1 MASKRQEF
9 YMSVKAI
16 LDKTQAKK
24 DAAELQELLSQT
36 KIDFDTP
43 EFESKVRAVVQ
54 KMSKETMSV
63 IGQGFNEALRLLGTE
78 QINIDSLIQMP
89 NADMWTEMGKMA
101 GRFYGEGLQEA
112 VKKALEGI
120 DLSALNGQKKTHGWI
135 KNLGEIDQA
144 LSRLKDKKGNISQT
158 KAKKIQEGFSPK
170 PRKQEEALYT
180 QIEKLQKSYSD
191 KDEWEVRYANLV
203 EYIKLYESYQEKF
216 KNVPKELASIGKFTY
231 KQVKSIE
238 PQLQTSLQNIFNVA
252 AGKQPIGLTE
262 GGTVD
267 VNVIPRVIETLDMYD
282 ILGGKDK
289 IKVPVEVKVENEPKK
304 SRMTPNALRGV
315 QSPEETAGNRLSSR
329 EYLGGTYWVP
339 NAFKDIAKNYGDGGN
354 VLKAALKPLN
364 ELIVSVDGLEFK
376 DLDKN
381 QLLSYL
387 FPGFDKYEQGGQQGD
402 APQKFFNE
410 MARQAG
416 FDSFVIKEVNEGG
429 NELVDTIAVLQER
442 ITHYTEA
449 IPEYY
454 DVEKLTPDQE
464 RVVLSQQK
472 GSAERWYGET
482 INRLHQERDVAY
494 ANRDDIKEEK
504 KVKIIDSVIPM
515 LEQMKAKAMVAFD
528 QAIQPL
534 GGYLEEEVKRGL
546 PEVIKDVDG
555 GRKVALIQEDTLKS
569 YLSEY
574 SELSSKKTRTK
585 AENARINDINNAIT
599 SVVSENDID
608 NVYDYLDAL
617 SEGAKTIDEV
627 FDFLA
632 PKISFKPNNFVN
644 SVIEPNISGTEQ
656 PSNDNNV
663 NKTIQSYEELCD
675 VVKRYNELVL
685 KNKTEGQ
692 TFTDTDREELDGLT
706 NRIQATRDLTAS
718 DDIIN
723 EINAFDQTLSAL
735 GTTTPEKLAHYLGIE
750 IPESAR
756 KAQDSIEAVND
767 NVNELDKQQS
777 NGSQSTSGAE
787 PQTSTSDT
795 TTAGKV
801 AIDETALKSILDSIT
816 YKVQIVGD
824 NESSEQGT
832 TVISEES
839 LKTILS
845 SVTFNVQGSSEASTE
860 EANKVAIDETSLE
873 NVLNKVF
880 GNILTSHDASTK
892 GDNAGA
898 PQAQSTEKVDESSPQ
913 APWARESTLSGE
925 IKSTLEDIRKNTI
938 LDENNKP
945 ETSLGEDTVTR
956 LTDAISQINITSDL
970 TTEGLATQDTV
981 SEISGLVKSIND
993 KIVQGT
999 KVIEKGKSTSVGDSK
1014 NTQKHNSTINH
1025 GQAEGTSGSA
1035 QKMFDYYY
1043 WLEEQMEKFKN
1054 NTKYYNALK
1063 SVRDRITPKIV
1074 KFNDELEISG
1084 KESPVWK
1091 KSLDQKHDLHMAQIQ
1106 GGEEYSE
1113 SLSTE
1118 KKALELLKEEYRLK
1132 SEIFNLEQQG
1142 AVKEDLDPLYEKLGI
1157 YQSIRNIIEDDMD
1170 DEALTRYAVQAAAVQ
1185 GKGEDKLTVANIKS
1199 NIKARAEEVK
1209 QAAQS
1214 VKEEEQQEATALKEL
1229 KKLYSELGVL
1239 QAKKQASDKGSA
1251 VATELRAQISA
1262 KKSEIAAKQVDHNV
1276 NQQLLEDER
1285 QLSYEKEKSSIAMQN
1300 AASKD
1305 ATATKEEAT
1314 ALKELKKLYETLG
1327 KQKAIMDAATPGAQY
1342 DKAKS
1347 DYDKTVADIQ
1357 NIPKASNFEAEDEID
1372 IYNKAYEEQKRVL
1385 ENEKKIQDEK
1395 QKTNDTLK
1403 QTKEALEEIKKLY
1416 AELGKWQAIL
1426 DASYDDSYVAQD
1438 AQLNIDRL
1446 KEEIAAKKEKV
1457 DISEEELQQIYQIAK
1472 AEKQRAIAS
1481 QQSKQGDKSAL
1492 KQQIKQSRE
1501 NARFNRASSVWNA
1514 GVSTMESLWKID
1526 DDSIDISQINVVRQ
1540 LNDAL
1545 NALKVTR
1552 DKVAQQ
1558 GSTINPND
1566 EALLKA
1572 QTQDVAR
1579 LSAQVKELIQ
1589 NYEQLSGEN
1598 SIEIGKLGTGDLRD
1612 QLIAAVQ
1619 EFTHGKAVIG
1629 DFDATT
1635 GRLEYTVK
1643 TGAHEFTKYTAAV
1656 RDADGSLRAMQ
1667 GTTNRTETF
1676 FEASARKMKEIS
1688 SYVTGMGL
1696 ISRGMQ
1702 EIRRGIT
1709 YVREIDSA
1717 LTELKKVTDETEESY
1732 DRFLQTASKTAAK
1745 VGSTVR
1751 DVVSS
1756 TADFARLGYSM
1767 QEAATMAE
1775 NAQLLMN
1782 VSEFD
1787 DISKATDT
1795 LISAMQAFNY
1805 SADETLHVV
1814 DIFNTIGNNYAIST
1828 ADLADS
1834 LTRSSAA
1841 LVAAGNSLEQASALT
1856 VAGNTILQDPE
1867 SVGNA
1872 LKVVSMRI
1880 RGVSSDLE
1888 KAGEETD
1895 GMITNTA
1902 KLQAK
1907 IQGLTGVNILQDN
1920 GAFKDTYTILYELGK
1935 AYENLDDLS
1944 RASLLELIAGKTRGS
1959 AVAAILQ
1966 NYELLEE
1973 AYNDALDA
1981 EGSAWKENQKYLDS
1995 IQGKID
2001 QFTNAVQT
2009 MWNNTLDDS
2018 WIKGF
2023 VSFGTII
2030 IQTIDK
2036 IGLLTTALIALGAVS
2051 MIKNKTGPIVF
2062 LQDLTKFAT
2071 DANTKIANFPKTIN
2085 TLVQGTQRLTSATL
2099 EQAVAN
2105 GSLTT
2110 SEAIRQATMSGLVLS
2125 QVSLTAEEAKALLAT
2140 TALNEVEQQ
2149 NIITKLGLSS
2159 SSQKVTLAMLQQA
2172 VATGKLTAS
2181 EATQMALATG
2191 LVAKETALTAARA
2204 TKILTTNGVAAS
2216 EAQAIVSAL
2225 GLGKA
2230 TQTLTLA
2237 TIQQAIA
2244 NGTLTASQGAAA
2256 MSLLVTQGAA
2266 TGLIGVL
2273 GTLKALLASI
2283 WPLLVIGG
2291 AIFAIVKIVDAVV
2304 TTTEELEEELS
2315 GLKSEL
2321 SDIQSEL
2328 DSVNNELKTTQERM
2342 DELFSK
2348 GTLSFTEEEELK
2360 QLKKTNDELQREIDL
2375 QKILQNS
2382 KQKEVNK
2389 KFKETMEAQ
2398 LEEGYVKDNSDG
2410 LVGTYTKKA
2419 SWIDKLFGSDVV
2431 DNKTALK
2438 TNIDKYQ
2445 EYVKLNK
2452 RLKESAIEAQVV
2464 LDDDNSSWLDK
2475 QAAKMQIAAYEDN
2488 DKALG
2493 KLEQS
2498 ITEQLQKYKDEIED
2512 IEYGD
2517 DVDVNNYLD
2526 YVNNMLDRWAVVG
2539 QQATDAKANAVNRI
2553 FNKEQFAE
2561 ISDEIDKLVEKL
2573 KKDPG
2578 NTAYE
2583 QKIRDIISSNK
2594 ELQNNLEES
2603 GVSID
2608 DAVKSFAK
2616 FSSDFDSNSIDG
2628 ITEQYQNAIDVLRRI
2643 TIDRLEIE
2651 KELKQYAHGGT
2662 VDLLNRPLV
2671 DASELSKV
2679 GWENAGEGTATVFS
2693 STYSNE
2699 NGTIAVNFTPILPD
2713 GSRVL
2718 GPDELQRYAED
2729 VISGV
2734 RRDDLNLQIGATF
2747 EGEDAIDQAVNAAE
2761 KIHNLQDMY
2770 YLPIEVE
2777 LDDGTTEEIK
2787 WDDLFEWDE
2796 ASKQWKA
2803 QSTQFAKILKD
2814 TDETLR
2820 QEFITLAENIKNNKI
2835 SIEDAVNSLE
2845 LSGLIR
2851 ITKLTE
2857 NTLSTLNTDMFADVK
2872 DDISGLIDTFSE
2884 LGSAL
2889 ESTASAMD
2897 LLHSAQQQMNN
2908 SGRISVKTALELIES
2923 TDNWEKILTVTGN
2936 TITLNSDAEQVLIGT
2951 KLQLIEK
2958 NIDLALSQAQLQL
2971 AQIEGTEATLENA
2984 EADLITV
2991 EAQKTYDNA
3000 MLQSSAVS
3008 AGLGAA
3014 VGVLVQKLNAL
3025 RNLDFDNSALN
3036 TSLFDAFNSAYDS
3049 VITLSTSTVDAAV
3062 TADDL
3067 RQKISD
3073 LQAQKNLISQ
3083 VNTSGNFKDYYD
3095 FDETPGDKYTDKSN
3109 TKSDS
3114 ALEKLKKEYEN
3125 KISLLENQKTYIENE
3140 ISRLEAED
3148 KQVSRNLY
3156 EEQIKLEQ
3164 QKLAL
3169 YQKEREELL
3178 AQMSTVAKNSDKWY
3192 EYADAIWE
3200 VEHSI
3205 QETTISVVE
3214 LQKKIAQLYIDVFNK
3229 IDEAYSKEQSLH
3241 DKRIEA
3247 LEDEI
3252 ELLKLRNEY
3261 ATISPETY
3269 NQLSAE
3275 EDAKIQSNQNEITRL
3290 KALLQKGID
3299 ENGEAL
3305 TEEDIYDMLE
3315 TIYEKEADIRQSEI
3329 KKEQYKQDKKQAHLD
3344 RFNNTSEAY
3353 DNLANVYQG
3362 NYDNAEYYKKY
3373 ADLYGI
3379 SIPKEILD
3387 YQTNQLEQQVQVTLN
3402 KKAELERQLA
3412 EAIASGDIQVGDS
3425 QWLEMV
3431 NAIND
3436 CTSAANEFQYQIAEV
3451 AQEINALSVEK
3462 FNDIKDAFSNVNDV
3476 FSDRQSYIEEYM
3488 NYLEALGIT
3497 VPAEMYEELIANE
3510 EQRQASN
3517 MASLESL
3524 RSQLAEME
3532 ANGYTAEDDEWVQA
3546 QADIRALEKE
3556 VLASET
3562 AMAQWNKTIQEM
3574 SFEKFDEFLKR
3585 IQDVCD
3591 ELENVY
3597 GLIFDE
3603 DVALEDGSWTEE
3615 GIMSLGLMTQKMA
3628 IAKEQA
3634 AEYAKEIEKLEEEYQ
3649 KGTMSEQDYYNRL
3662 MELKDGQWES
3672 INAYKDAKDAIIDI
3686 NEARIDM
3693 IEQGIQK
3700 EIDAYT
3706 KLIDLKKKELDAE
3719 RNLYNFR
3726 KDIKSQTKDIAT
3738 LERKIAAMSGSTD
3751 AATIAQ
3757 RSKLEAQLREA
3768 RESLNDTY
3776 YDHAMD
3782 SQSNAYDDELDS
3794 YTKSKEDYVK
3804 QLREALKDV
3813 EKIVAD
3819 SMAQVLVNAD
3829 SVLTGLNNVSS
3840 EYGVTLSDYLMLPW
3854 QNAALQATAY
3864 KESGILDLADFTDQT
3879 GIYSG
3884 IITEQINNLF
3894 GNGSLAA
3901 GLFQTSVEGVVESVR
3916 VTVNE
3921 ATSPLTSDLQL
3932 PWQTVKE
3939 YAQNTFAPEIMYA
3952 LQSVADDASGKKEQ
3966 LTNDLIIAFQEG
3978 VNNAEEFNQVVID
3991 ALNDVINK
3999 SDDFADVVPS
4009 NVTAP
4014 SDDPWS
4020 LWSSNVQN
4028 LIQKIIDKANDAVT
4042 AINSMNNAAN
4052 NAQSAANVINN
4063 TSGRGN
4069 SGSSGKTTTSQSKS
4083 TQKSDTNKKEEAK
4096 KKTKYY
4102 KYLKVNGDYYYECG
4116 SDASGK
4122 NYSGHYLKRSTK
4134 IPYTAKLMAS
4144 ANEVLYYKAGSKM
4157 LAFSAFKHPVV
4168 YAKSGYVEEYAKGTL
4183 GTKQD
4188 QWAITD
4194 EPQYGDELVLI
4205 PNKNGNLSYMRKG
4218 TSVVPADITKRIFD
4232 LAQTPTNE
4240 LGNNLVKVS
4249 IPDISTNNNIEL
4261 TFDTLLKVENA
4272 TKETI
4277 PELKKL
4283 VQEQLDIFARKLN
4296 YGIKRVGQ

>member
-63 IGQGFNEALRLLGTE
+63 IGQSFNEALKLLGKE

-112 VKKALEGI
+112 VKKALEGT

-262 GGTVD
+262 GGAVD

-315 QSPEETAGNRLSSR
+315 QPPEETVGNRLSSR

-402 APQKFFNE
+402 ASQKFFNE

-718 DDIIN
+718 DDIVN

-767 NVNELDKQQS
+767 SVNELDKQQS

-795 TTAGKV
+795 TTVGKV
-801 AIDETALKSILDSIT
+801 AIDETALKGILDSIT
-816 YKVQIVGD
+816 YKVQVVSD

-832 TVISEES
+832 TTISEES

-845 SVTFNVQGSSEASTE
+845 SVTFNVQGSSEVSTE

-913 APWARESTLSGE
+913 APWARENTLSGE
-925 IKSTLEDIRKNTI
+925 IKSTLEDIRKNTT

-999 KVIEKGKSTSVGDSK
+999 KVVEKGKSISVGDSK
-1014 NTQKHNSTINH
+1014 NTQKHNNTINH

-1113 SLSTE
+1113 SLSIE

-1229 KKLYSELGVL
+1229 KKLY
-1239 QAKKQASDKGSA
+1239 
-1251 VATELRAQISA
+1251 
-1262 KKSEIAAKQVDHNV
+1262 
-1276 NQQLLEDER
+1276 
-1285 QLSYEKEKSSIAMQN
+1285 
-1300 AASKD
+1300 
-1305 ATATKEEAT
+1305 
-1314 ALKELKKLYETLG
+1314 ETLG

-1426 DASYDDSYVAQD
+1426 DTSYDDSYVVQD

-1457 DISEEELQQIYQIAK
+1457 DISEKELQQIYEIAK

-1481 QQSKQGDKSAL
+1481 QRSKQGDKSTL

-1545 NALKVTR
+1545 NALKATR

-1598 SIEIGKLGTGDLRD
+1598 SIEIGKLGIGDLRD

-1667 GTTNRTETF
+1667 GTTKRTETF

-1688 SYVTGMGL
+1688 SYITGMGL

-1702 EIRRGIT
+1702 EIRQGIT

-1745 VGSTVR
+1745 VGSTVK

-1756 TADFARLGYSM
+1756 TADWARLGYSM
-1767 QEAATMAE
+1767 EDAANLAE
-1775 NAQLLMN
+1775 STSVLMN
-1782 VSEFD
+1782 VSEFTSID
-1787 DISKATDT
+1787 NATSA
-1795 LISAMQAFNY
+1795 LISTMQAFGY
-1805 SADETLHVV
+1805 AAKDSMHVV
-1814 DIFNTIGNNYAIST
+1814 DVMNEIGNNYAVSSDGIAT
-1828 ADLADS
+1828 ALQDS
-1834 LTRSSAA
+1834 ASSLMAANNSYQEAVA
-1841 LVAAGNSLEQASALT
+1841 LVAAANKVVQDPNSVGSALR
-1856 VAGNTILQDPE
+1856 TISLRLRGTSVDELE
-1867 SVGNA
+1867 S
-1872 LKVVSMRI
+1872 
-1880 RGVSSDLE
+1880 
-1888 KAGEETD
+1888 AGEDT
-1895 GMITNTA
+1895 
-1902 KLQAK
+1902 
-1907 IQGLTGVNILQDN
+1907 TGVVTSKSKLRSKIKTLSGVDILTDT
-1920 GAFKDTYTILYELGK
+1920 GAYKSTYEI
-1935 AYENLDDLS
+1935 
-1944 RASLLELIAGKTRGS
+1944 LLEISKVWDHMSDIDQAALLEIIAGKFYQY
-1959 AVAAILQ
+1959 VWKH
-1966 NYELLEE
+1966 
-1973 AYNDALDA
+1973 AYRTHLNPV
-1981 EGSAWKENQKYLDS
+1981 
-1995 IQGKID
+1995 
-2001 QFTNAVQT
+2001 T
-2009 MWNNTLDDS
+2009 
-2018 WIKGF
+2018 
-2023 VSFGTII
+2023 
-2030 IQTIDK
+2030 
-2036 IGLLTTALIALGAVS
+2036 
-2051 MIKNKTGPIVF
+2051 P
-2062 LQDLTKFAT
+2062 
-2071 DANTKIANFPKTIN
+2071 
-2085 TLVQGTQRLTSATL
+2085 
-2099 EQAVAN
+2099 
-2105 GSLTT
+2105 
-2110 SEAIRQATMSGLVLS
+2110 
-2125 QVSLTAEEAKALLAT
+2125 KALL
-2140 TALNEVEQQ
+2140 
-2149 NIITKLGLSS
+2149 
-2159 SSQKVTLAMLQQA
+2159 LQ
-2172 VATGKLTAS
+2172 
-2181 EATQMALATG
+2181 
-2191 LVAKETALTAARA
+2191 
-2204 TKILTTNGVAAS
+2204 
-2216 EAQAIVSAL
+2216 
-2225 GLGKA
+2225 
-2230 TQTLTLA
+2230 
-2237 TIQQAIA
+2237 
-2244 NGTLTASQGAAA
+2244 
-2256 MSLLVTQGAA
+2256 
-2266 TGLIGVL
+2266 
-2273 GTLKALLASI
+2273 
-2283 WPLLVIGG
+2283 
-2291 AIFAIVKIVDAVV
+2291 
-2304 TTTEELEEELS
+2304 
-2315 GLKSEL
+2315 
-2321 SDIQSEL
+2321 
-2328 DSVNNELKTTQERM
+2328 
-2342 DELFSK
+2342 
-2348 GTLSFTEEEELK
+2348 
-2360 QLKKTNDELQREIDL
+2360 
-2375 QKILQNS
+2375 
-2382 KQKEVNK
+2382 
-2389 KFKETMEAQ
+2389 
-2398 LEEGYVKDNSDG
+2398 
-2410 LVGTYTKKA
+2410 
-2419 SWIDKLFGSDVV
+2419 
-2431 DNKTALK
+2431 
-2438 TNIDKYQ
+2438 
-2445 EYVKLNK
+2445 
-2452 RLKESAIEAQVV
+2452 
-2464 LDDDNSSWLDK
+2464 
-2475 QAAKMQIAAYEDN
+2475 
-2488 DKALG
+2488 
-2493 KLEQS
+2493 
-2498 ITEQLQKYKDEIED
+2498 
-2512 IEYGD
+2512 
-2517 DVDVNNYLD
+2517 
-2526 YVNNMLDRWAVVG
+2526 
-2539 QQATDAKANAVNRI
+2539 
-2553 FNKEQFAE
+2553 
-2561 ISDEIDKLVEKL
+2561 
-2573 KKDPG
+2573 
-2578 NTAYE
+2578 
-2583 QKIRDIISSNK
+2583 
-2594 ELQNNLEES
+2594 
-2603 GVSID
+2603 
-2608 DAVKSFAK
+2608 
-2616 FSSDFDSNSIDG
+2616 
-2628 ITEQYQNAIDVLRRI
+2628 
-2643 TIDRLEIE
+2643 
-2651 KELKQYAHGGT
+2651 
-2662 VDLLNRPLV
+2662 
-2671 DASELSKV
+2671 
-2679 GWENAGEGTATVFS
+2679 
-2693 STYSNE
+2693 
-2699 NGTIAVNFTPILPD
+2699 
-2713 GSRVL
+2713 
-2718 GPDELQRYAED
+2718 
-2729 VISGV
+2729 
-2734 RRDDLNLQIGATF
+2734 
-2747 EGEDAIDQAVNAAE
+2747 
-2761 KIHNLQDMY
+2761 
-2770 YLPIEVE
+2770 
-2777 LDDGTTEEIK
+2777 
-2787 WDDLFEWDE
+2787 
-2796 ASKQWKA
+2796 
-2803 QSTQFAKILKD
+2803 
-2814 TDETLR
+2814 
-2820 QEFITLAENIKNNKI
+2820 
-2835 SIEDAVNSLE
+2835 
-2845 LSGLIR
+2845 
-2851 ITKLTE
+2851 
-2857 NTLSTLNTDMFADVK
+2857 
-2872 DDISGLIDTFSE
+2872 
-2884 LGSAL
+2884 
-2889 ESTASAMD
+2889 
-2897 LLHSAQQQMNN
+2897 
-2908 SGRISVKTALELIES
+2908 
-2923 TDNWEKILTVTGN
+2923 
-2936 TITLNSDAEQVLIGT
+2936 
-2951 KLQLIEK
+2951 
-2958 NIDLALSQAQLQL
+2958 
-2971 AQIEGTEATLENA
+2971 
-2984 EADLITV
+2984 
-2991 EAQKTYDNA
+2991 
-3000 MLQSSAVS
+3000 
-3008 AGLGAA
+3008 
-3014 VGVLVQKLNAL
+3014 
-3025 RNLDFDNSALN
+3025 
-3036 TSLFDAFNSAYDS
+3036 
-3049 VITLSTSTVDAAV
+3049 
-3062 TADDL
+3062 
-3067 RQKISD
+3067 
-3073 LQAQKNLISQ
+3073 
-3083 VNTSGNFKDYYD
+3083 
-3095 FDETPGDKYTDKSN
+3095 
-3109 TKSDS
+3109 
-3114 ALEKLKKEYEN
+3114 
-3125 KISLLENQKTYIENE
+3125 
-3140 ISRLEAED
+3140 
-3148 KQVSRNLY
+3148 
-3156 EEQIKLEQ
+3156 
-3164 QKLAL
+3164 
-3169 YQKEREELL
+3169 
-3178 AQMSTVAKNSDKWY
+3178 
-3192 EYADAIWE
+3192 
-3200 VEHSI
+3200 
-3205 QETTISVVE
+3205 
-3214 LQKKIAQLYIDVFNK
+3214 
-3229 IDEAYSKEQSLH
+3229 
-3241 DKRIEA
+3241 
-3247 LEDEI
+3247 
-3252 ELLKLRNEY
+3252 
-3261 ATISPETY
+3261 
-3269 NQLSAE
+3269 
-3275 EDAKIQSNQNEITRL
+3275 
-3290 KALLQKGID
+3290 
-3299 ENGEAL
+3299 
-3305 TEEDIYDMLE
+3305 
-3315 TIYEKEADIRQSEI
+3315 
-3329 KKEQYKQDKKQAHLD
+3329 
-3344 RFNNTSEAY
+3344 
-3353 DNLANVYQG
+3353 
-3362 NYDNAEYYKKY
+3362 
-3373 ADLYGI
+3373 
-3379 SIPKEILD
+3379 
-3387 YQTNQLEQQVQVTLN
+3387 
-3402 KKAELERQLA
+3402 
-3412 EAIASGDIQVGDS
+3412 
-3425 QWLEMV
+3425 
-3431 NAIND
+3431 
-3436 CTSAANEFQYQIAEV
+3436 
-3451 AQEINALSVEK
+3451 
-3462 FNDIKDAFSNVNDV
+3462 
-3476 FSDRQSYIEEYM
+3476 
-3488 NYLEALGIT
+3488 
-3497 VPAEMYEELIANE
+3497 
-3510 EQRQASN
+3510 
-3517 MASLESL
+3517 
-3524 RSQLAEME
+3524 
-3532 ANGYTAEDDEWVQA
+3532 
-3546 QADIRALEKE
+3546 
-3556 VLASET
+3556 
-3562 AMAQWNKTIQEM
+3562 
-3574 SFEKFDEFLKR
+3574 
-3585 IQDVCD
+3585 
-3591 ELENVY
+3591 
-3597 GLIFDE
+3597 
-3603 DVALEDGSWTEE
+3603 
-3615 GIMSLGLMTQKMA
+3615 
-3628 IAKEQA
+3628 
-3634 AEYAKEIEKLEEEYQ
+3634 
-3649 KGTMSEQDYYNRL
+3649 
-3662 MELKDGQWES
+3662 
-3672 INAYKDAKDAIIDI
+3672 
-3686 NEARIDM
+3686 
-3693 IEQGIQK
+3693 
-3700 EIDAYT
+3700 
-3706 KLIDLKKKELDAE
+3706 
-3719 RNLYNFR
+3719 
-3726 KDIKSQTKDIAT
+3726 
-3738 LERKIAAMSGSTD
+3738 
-3751 AATIAQ
+3751 
-3757 RSKLEAQLREA
+3757 
-3768 RESLNDTY
+3768 
-3776 YDHAMD
+3776 
-3782 SQSNAYDDELDS
+3782 
-3794 YTKSKEDYVK
+3794 
-3804 QLREALKDV
+3804 
-3813 EKIVAD
+3813 
-3819 SMAQVLVNAD
+3819 
-3829 SVLTGLNNVSS
+3829 
-3840 EYGVTLSDYLMLPW
+3840 
-3854 QNAALQATAY
+3854 
-3864 KESGILDLADFTDQT
+3864 
-3879 GIYSG
+3879 
-3884 IITEQINNLF
+3884 
-3894 GNGSLAA
+3894 
-3901 GLFQTSVEGVVESVR
+3901 
-3916 VTVNE
+3916 
-3921 ATSPLTSDLQL
+3921 
-3932 PWQTVKE
+3932 
-3939 YAQNTFAPEIMYA
+3939 
-3952 LQSVADDASGKKEQ
+3952 
-3966 LTNDLIIAFQEG
+3966 
-3978 VNNAEEFNQVVID
+3978 
-3991 ALNDVINK
+3991 
-3999 SDDFADVVPS
+3999 
-4009 NVTAP
+4009 
-4014 SDDPWS
+4014 
-4020 LWSSNVQN
+4020 
-4028 LIQKIIDKANDAVT
+4028 
-4042 AINSMNNAAN
+4042 
-4052 NAQSAANVINN
+4052 
-4063 TSGRGN
+4063 
-4069 SGSSGKTTTSQSKS
+4069 
-4083 TQKSDTNKKEEAK
+4083 
-4096 KKTKYY
+4096 
-4102 KYLKVNGDYYYECG
+4102 CG
-4116 SDASGK
+4116 
-4122 NYSGHYLKRSTK
+4122 
-4134 IPYTAKLMAS
+4134 
-4144 ANEVLYYKAGSKM
+4144 
-4157 LAFSAFKHPVV
+4157 
-4168 YAKSGYVEEYAKGTL
+4168 
-4183 GTKQD
+4183 
-4188 QWAITD
+4188 
-4194 EPQYGDELVLI
+4194 
-4205 PNKNGNLSYMRKG
+4205 
-4218 TSVVPADITKRIFD
+4218 
-4232 LAQTPTNE
+4232 
-4240 LGNNLVKVS
+4240 
-4249 IPDISTNNNIEL
+4249 
-4261 TFDTLLKVENA
+4261 
-4272 TKETI
+4272 
-4277 PELKKL
+4277 
-4283 VQEQLDIFARKLN
+4283 
-4296 YGIKRVGQ
+4296 

>member
-63 IGQGFNEALRLLGTE
+63 IGQSFNEALKLLGKE

-767 NVNELDKQQS
+767 SVNELDKQQS

-801 AIDETALKSILDSIT
+801 AIDETTLKSILDSIT
-816 YKVQIVGD
+816 YKVQIVSD

-832 TVISEES
+832 TAISEES

-880 GNILTSHDASTK
+880 GSILTSHDASTK

-898 PQAQSTEKVDESSPQ
+898 PQAQATEKVDESSPQ

-925 IKSTLEDIRKNTI
+925 IKSTLEDIRKNIT

-945 ETSLGEDTVTR
+945 ETSLGEDAVTR

-1074 KFNDELEISG
+1074 KFNDELEVSG

-1403 QTKEALEEIKKLY
+1403 QTKQALEEIKKLY

-1426 DASYDDSYVAQD
+1426 DTSYDDSYVAQD

-1501 NARFNRASSVWNA
+1501 NARFNRANSVWNT
-1514 GVSTMESLWKID
+1514 GVSTMESLWEID
-1526 DDSIDISQINVVRQ
+1526 DDSIDISQIPAVRQ

-1545 NALKVTR
+1545 NAHKAIK
-1552 DKVAQQ
+1552 DKIAQQ
-1558 GSTINPND
+1558 GSIIDPND

-1579 LSAQVKELIQ
+1579 LTVQVKELIQ
-1589 NYEQLSGEN
+1589 NYKQLSGKN
-1598 SIEIGKLGTGDLRD
+1598 ATEISKLGAGDLKE
-1612 QLIAAVQ
+1612 QLIAAAK
-1619 EFTHGKAVIG
+1619 EFTHGKGIIGEFNAETETLAVKVQ
-1629 DFDATT
+1629 
-1635 GRLEYTVK
+1635 R
-1643 TGAHEFTKYTAAV
+1643 GAHEFTNYTIAV
-1656 RDADGSLRAMQ
+1656 RDADQRIMALE
-1667 GTTNRTETF
+1667 GTTKRTETF

-1702 EIRRGIT
+1702 EIRQGIT

-1745 VGSTVR
+1745 VGSTVK

-1756 TADFARLGYSM
+1756 TADWARLGYSM
-1767 QEAATMAE
+1767 EDAANLAE
-1775 NAQLLMN
+1775 STSVLMN
-1782 VSEFD
+1782 VSEFTSID
-1787 DISKATDT
+1787 NATSA
-1795 LISAMQAFNY
+1795 LISTMQAFGY
-1805 SADETLHVV
+1805 AAKDSMHVV
-1814 DIFNTIGNNYAIST
+1814 DVMNEIGNNYAVSSDGIAT
-1828 ADLADS
+1828 ALQDS
-1834 LTRSSAA
+1834 ASSLMAANNSYQEAVA
-1841 LVAAGNSLEQASALT
+1841 LVAAANKVVQDPNSVGSALR
-1856 VAGNTILQDPE
+1856 TISLRLRGTSVDELE
-1867 SVGNA
+1867 S
-1872 LKVVSMRI
+1872 
-1880 RGVSSDLE
+1880 
-1888 KAGEETD
+1888 AGEDT
-1895 GMITNTA
+1895 
-1902 KLQAK
+1902 
-1907 IQGLTGVNILQDN
+1907 TGVVTSKSKLRSKIKTLSGVDILTDT
-1920 GAFKDTYTILYELGK
+1920 GAYKSTYEI
-1935 AYENLDDLS
+1935 
-1944 RASLLELIAGKTRGS
+1944 LLEISKVWDHMSDIDQAALLEIIAGKFYQY
-1959 AVAAILQ
+1959 VWKH
-1966 NYELLEE
+1966 
-1973 AYNDALDA
+1973 AYRTHLNPV
-1981 EGSAWKENQKYLDS
+1981 
-1995 IQGKID
+1995 
-2001 QFTNAVQT
+2001 T
-2009 MWNNTLDDS
+2009 
-2018 WIKGF
+2018 
-2023 VSFGTII
+2023 
-2030 IQTIDK
+2030 
-2036 IGLLTTALIALGAVS
+2036 
-2051 MIKNKTGPIVF
+2051 P
-2062 LQDLTKFAT
+2062 
-2071 DANTKIANFPKTIN
+2071 
-2085 TLVQGTQRLTSATL
+2085 
-2099 EQAVAN
+2099 
-2105 GSLTT
+2105 
-2110 SEAIRQATMSGLVLS
+2110 
-2125 QVSLTAEEAKALLAT
+2125 KALL
-2140 TALNEVEQQ
+2140 
-2149 NIITKLGLSS
+2149 
-2159 SSQKVTLAMLQQA
+2159 LQ
-2172 VATGKLTAS
+2172 
-2181 EATQMALATG
+2181 
-2191 LVAKETALTAARA
+2191 
-2204 TKILTTNGVAAS
+2204 
-2216 EAQAIVSAL
+2216 
-2225 GLGKA
+2225 
-2230 TQTLTLA
+2230 
-2237 TIQQAIA
+2237 
-2244 NGTLTASQGAAA
+2244 
-2256 MSLLVTQGAA
+2256 
-2266 TGLIGVL
+2266 
-2273 GTLKALLASI
+2273 
-2283 WPLLVIGG
+2283 
-2291 AIFAIVKIVDAVV
+2291 
-2304 TTTEELEEELS
+2304 
-2315 GLKSEL
+2315 
-2321 SDIQSEL
+2321 
-2328 DSVNNELKTTQERM
+2328 
-2342 DELFSK
+2342 
-2348 GTLSFTEEEELK
+2348 
-2360 QLKKTNDELQREIDL
+2360 
-2375 QKILQNS
+2375 
-2382 KQKEVNK
+2382 
-2389 KFKETMEAQ
+2389 
-2398 LEEGYVKDNSDG
+2398 
-2410 LVGTYTKKA
+2410 
-2419 SWIDKLFGSDVV
+2419 
-2431 DNKTALK
+2431 
-2438 TNIDKYQ
+2438 
-2445 EYVKLNK
+2445 
-2452 RLKESAIEAQVV
+2452 
-2464 LDDDNSSWLDK
+2464 
-2475 QAAKMQIAAYEDN
+2475 
-2488 DKALG
+2488 
-2493 KLEQS
+2493 
-2498 ITEQLQKYKDEIED
+2498 
-2512 IEYGD
+2512 
-2517 DVDVNNYLD
+2517 
-2526 YVNNMLDRWAVVG
+2526 
-2539 QQATDAKANAVNRI
+2539 
-2553 FNKEQFAE
+2553 
-2561 ISDEIDKLVEKL
+2561 
-2573 KKDPG
+2573 
-2578 NTAYE
+2578 
-2583 QKIRDIISSNK
+2583 
-2594 ELQNNLEES
+2594 
-2603 GVSID
+2603 
-2608 DAVKSFAK
+2608 
-2616 FSSDFDSNSIDG
+2616 
-2628 ITEQYQNAIDVLRRI
+2628 
-2643 TIDRLEIE
+2643 
-2651 KELKQYAHGGT
+2651 
-2662 VDLLNRPLV
+2662 
-2671 DASELSKV
+2671 
-2679 GWENAGEGTATVFS
+2679 
-2693 STYSNE
+2693 
-2699 NGTIAVNFTPILPD
+2699 
-2713 GSRVL
+2713 
-2718 GPDELQRYAED
+2718 
-2729 VISGV
+2729 
-2734 RRDDLNLQIGATF
+2734 
-2747 EGEDAIDQAVNAAE
+2747 
-2761 KIHNLQDMY
+2761 
-2770 YLPIEVE
+2770 
-2777 LDDGTTEEIK
+2777 
-2787 WDDLFEWDE
+2787 
-2796 ASKQWKA
+2796 
-2803 QSTQFAKILKD
+2803 
-2814 TDETLR
+2814 
-2820 QEFITLAENIKNNKI
+2820 
-2835 SIEDAVNSLE
+2835 
-2845 LSGLIR
+2845 
-2851 ITKLTE
+2851 
-2857 NTLSTLNTDMFADVK
+2857 
-2872 DDISGLIDTFSE
+2872 
-2884 LGSAL
+2884 
-2889 ESTASAMD
+2889 
-2897 LLHSAQQQMNN
+2897 
-2908 SGRISVKTALELIES
+2908 
-2923 TDNWEKILTVTGN
+2923 
-2936 TITLNSDAEQVLIGT
+2936 
-2951 KLQLIEK
+2951 
-2958 NIDLALSQAQLQL
+2958 
-2971 AQIEGTEATLENA
+2971 
-2984 EADLITV
+2984 
-2991 EAQKTYDNA
+2991 
-3000 MLQSSAVS
+3000 
-3008 AGLGAA
+3008 
-3014 VGVLVQKLNAL
+3014 
-3025 RNLDFDNSALN
+3025 
-3036 TSLFDAFNSAYDS
+3036 
-3049 VITLSTSTVDAAV
+3049 
-3062 TADDL
+3062 
-3067 RQKISD
+3067 
-3073 LQAQKNLISQ
+3073 
-3083 VNTSGNFKDYYD
+3083 
-3095 FDETPGDKYTDKSN
+3095 
-3109 TKSDS
+3109 
-3114 ALEKLKKEYEN
+3114 
-3125 KISLLENQKTYIENE
+3125 
-3140 ISRLEAED
+3140 
-3148 KQVSRNLY
+3148 
-3156 EEQIKLEQ
+3156 
-3164 QKLAL
+3164 
-3169 YQKEREELL
+3169 
-3178 AQMSTVAKNSDKWY
+3178 
-3192 EYADAIWE
+3192 
-3200 VEHSI
+3200 
-3205 QETTISVVE
+3205 
-3214 LQKKIAQLYIDVFNK
+3214 
-3229 IDEAYSKEQSLH
+3229 
-3241 DKRIEA
+3241 
-3247 LEDEI
+3247 
-3252 ELLKLRNEY
+3252 
-3261 ATISPETY
+3261 
-3269 NQLSAE
+3269 
-3275 EDAKIQSNQNEITRL
+3275 
-3290 KALLQKGID
+3290 
-3299 ENGEAL
+3299 
-3305 TEEDIYDMLE
+3305 
-3315 TIYEKEADIRQSEI
+3315 
-3329 KKEQYKQDKKQAHLD
+3329 
-3344 RFNNTSEAY
+3344 
-3353 DNLANVYQG
+3353 
-3362 NYDNAEYYKKY
+3362 
-3373 ADLYGI
+3373 
-3379 SIPKEILD
+3379 
-3387 YQTNQLEQQVQVTLN
+3387 
-3402 KKAELERQLA
+3402 
-3412 EAIASGDIQVGDS
+3412 
-3425 QWLEMV
+3425 
-3431 NAIND
+3431 
-3436 CTSAANEFQYQIAEV
+3436 
-3451 AQEINALSVEK
+3451 
-3462 FNDIKDAFSNVNDV
+3462 
-3476 FSDRQSYIEEYM
+3476 
-3488 NYLEALGIT
+3488 
-3497 VPAEMYEELIANE
+3497 
-3510 EQRQASN
+3510 
-3517 MASLESL
+3517 
-3524 RSQLAEME
+3524 
-3532 ANGYTAEDDEWVQA
+3532 
-3546 QADIRALEKE
+3546 
-3556 VLASET
+3556 
-3562 AMAQWNKTIQEM
+3562 
-3574 SFEKFDEFLKR
+3574 
-3585 IQDVCD
+3585 
-3591 ELENVY
+3591 
-3597 GLIFDE
+3597 
-3603 DVALEDGSWTEE
+3603 
-3615 GIMSLGLMTQKMA
+3615 
-3628 IAKEQA
+3628 
-3634 AEYAKEIEKLEEEYQ
+3634 
-3649 KGTMSEQDYYNRL
+3649 
-3662 MELKDGQWES
+3662 
-3672 INAYKDAKDAIIDI
+3672 
-3686 NEARIDM
+3686 
-3693 IEQGIQK
+3693 
-3700 EIDAYT
+3700 
-3706 KLIDLKKKELDAE
+3706 
-3719 RNLYNFR
+3719 
-3726 KDIKSQTKDIAT
+3726 
-3738 LERKIAAMSGSTD
+3738 
-3751 AATIAQ
+3751 
-3757 RSKLEAQLREA
+3757 
-3768 RESLNDTY
+3768 
-3776 YDHAMD
+3776 
-3782 SQSNAYDDELDS
+3782 
-3794 YTKSKEDYVK
+3794 
-3804 QLREALKDV
+3804 
-3813 EKIVAD
+3813 
-3819 SMAQVLVNAD
+3819 
-3829 SVLTGLNNVSS
+3829 
-3840 EYGVTLSDYLMLPW
+3840 
-3854 QNAALQATAY
+3854 
-3864 KESGILDLADFTDQT
+3864 
-3879 GIYSG
+3879 
-3884 IITEQINNLF
+3884 
-3894 GNGSLAA
+3894 
-3901 GLFQTSVEGVVESVR
+3901 
-3916 VTVNE
+3916 
-3921 ATSPLTSDLQL
+3921 
-3932 PWQTVKE
+3932 
-3939 YAQNTFAPEIMYA
+3939 
-3952 LQSVADDASGKKEQ
+3952 
-3966 LTNDLIIAFQEG
+3966 
-3978 VNNAEEFNQVVID
+3978 
-3991 ALNDVINK
+3991 
-3999 SDDFADVVPS
+3999 
-4009 NVTAP
+4009 
-4014 SDDPWS
+4014 
-4020 LWSSNVQN
+4020 
-4028 LIQKIIDKANDAVT
+4028 
-4042 AINSMNNAAN
+4042 
-4052 NAQSAANVINN
+4052 
-4063 TSGRGN
+4063 
-4069 SGSSGKTTTSQSKS
+4069 
-4083 TQKSDTNKKEEAK
+4083 
-4096 KKTKYY
+4096 
-4102 KYLKVNGDYYYECG
+4102 CG
-4116 SDASGK
+4116 
-4122 NYSGHYLKRSTK
+4122 
-4134 IPYTAKLMAS
+4134 
-4144 ANEVLYYKAGSKM
+4144 
-4157 LAFSAFKHPVV
+4157 
-4168 YAKSGYVEEYAKGTL
+4168 
-4183 GTKQD
+4183 
-4188 QWAITD
+4188 
-4194 EPQYGDELVLI
+4194 
-4205 PNKNGNLSYMRKG
+4205 
-4218 TSVVPADITKRIFD
+4218 
-4232 LAQTPTNE
+4232 
-4240 LGNNLVKVS
+4240 
-4249 IPDISTNNNIEL
+4249 
-4261 TFDTLLKVENA
+4261 
-4272 TKETI
+4272 
-4277 PELKKL
+4277 
-4283 VQEQLDIFARKLN
+4283 
-4296 YGIKRVGQ
+4296 

>member
-925 IKSTLEDIRKNTI
+925 IKSTLEDIRKNTT

-1074 KFNDELEISG
+1074 KFNDELEVSG

-1229 KKLYSELGVL
+1229 KKLY
-1239 QAKKQASDKGSA
+1239 
-1251 VATELRAQISA
+1251 
-1262 KKSEIAAKQVDHNV
+1262 
-1276 NQQLLEDER
+1276 
-1285 QLSYEKEKSSIAMQN
+1285 
-1300 AASKD
+1300 
-1305 ATATKEEAT
+1305 
-1314 ALKELKKLYETLG
+1314 ETLG

-1403 QTKEALEEIKKLY
+1403 QTKQSLEEIKKLY

-1426 DASYDDSYVAQD
+1426 DTSYDDSYVAKD

-1446 KEEIAAKKEKV
+1446 KEEIEAKKEKV
-1457 DISEEELQQIYQIAK
+1457 NISKEELQQIYEIAK

-1501 NARFNRASSVWNA
+1501 NARFNRASSVWNV

-1667 GTTNRTETF
+1667 GTTKRTETF

-1702 EIRRGIT
+1702 EIRQGIT

-1745 VGSTVR
+1745 VGSTVK

-1756 TADFARLGYSM
+1756 TADWARLGYSM
-1767 QEAATMAE
+1767 EEAASLAE
-1775 NAQLLMN
+1775 STSVLLN
-1782 VSEFD
+1782 VSEFSSID
-1787 DISKATDT
+1787 DAT
-1795 LISAMQAFNY
+1795 SALVSTMQAFGY
-1805 SADETLHVV
+1805 AAKDSMHVV
-1814 DIFNTIGNNYAIST
+1814 DVMNEIGNNYA
-1828 ADLADS
+1828 
-1834 LTRSSAA
+1834 
-1841 LVAAGNSLEQASALT
+1841 
-1856 VAGNTILQDPE
+1856 
-1867 SVGNA
+1867 
-1872 LKVVSMRI
+1872 
-1880 RGVSSDLE
+1880 VSSDGIATALQDSASSLMAANNSYQEAVALIASANKVVQDPSSVGSALRTISLRLRGTSAKELE
-1888 KAGEETD
+1888 EAGESSDGAIVSKSKLRGKIKSLSGVDILTD
-1895 GMITNTA
+1895 TGAYKSTY
-1902 KLQAK
+1902 K
-1907 IQGLTGVNILQDN
+1907 I
-1920 GAFKDTYTILYELGK
+1920 
-1935 AYENLDDLS
+1935 
-1944 RASLLELIAGKTRGS
+1944 LLEISRVWKDMSDIDQAALLEIIAGKFCQC
-1959 AVAAILQ
+1959 V
-1966 NYELLEE
+1966 
-1973 AYNDALDA
+1973 
-1981 EGSAWKENQKYLDS
+1981 WKHAHRTHLNPV
-1995 IQGKID
+1995 I
-2001 QFTNAVQT
+2001 
-2009 MWNNTLDDS
+2009 
-2018 WIKGF
+2018 
-2023 VSFGTII
+2023 
-2030 IQTIDK
+2030 
-2036 IGLLTTALIALGAVS
+2036 
-2051 MIKNKTGPIVF
+2051 P
-2062 LQDLTKFAT
+2062 
-2071 DANTKIANFPKTIN
+2071 
-2085 TLVQGTQRLTSATL
+2085 
-2099 EQAVAN
+2099 
-2105 GSLTT
+2105 
-2110 SEAIRQATMSGLVLS
+2110 
-2125 QVSLTAEEAKALLAT
+2125 KALL
-2140 TALNEVEQQ
+2140 L
-2149 NIITKLGLSS
+2149 
-2159 SSQKVTLAMLQQA
+2159 
-2172 VATGKLTAS
+2172 
-2181 EATQMALATG
+2181 
-2191 LVAKETALTAARA
+2191 
-2204 TKILTTNGVAAS
+2204 
-2216 EAQAIVSAL
+2216 
-2225 GLGKA
+2225 
-2230 TQTLTLA
+2230 
-2237 TIQQAIA
+2237 
-2244 NGTLTASQGAAA
+2244 
-2256 MSLLVTQGAA
+2256 
-2266 TGLIGVL
+2266 
-2273 GTLKALLASI
+2273 
-2283 WPLLVIGG
+2283 
-2291 AIFAIVKIVDAVV
+2291 
-2304 TTTEELEEELS
+2304 
-2315 GLKSEL
+2315 
-2321 SDIQSEL
+2321 
-2328 DSVNNELKTTQERM
+2328 
-2342 DELFSK
+2342 
-2348 GTLSFTEEEELK
+2348 
-2360 QLKKTNDELQREIDL
+2360 
-2375 QKILQNS
+2375 
-2382 KQKEVNK
+2382 
-2389 KFKETMEAQ
+2389 
-2398 LEEGYVKDNSDG
+2398 
-2410 LVGTYTKKA
+2410 
-2419 SWIDKLFGSDVV
+2419 
-2431 DNKTALK
+2431 
-2438 TNIDKYQ
+2438 
-2445 EYVKLNK
+2445 
-2452 RLKESAIEAQVV
+2452 
-2464 LDDDNSSWLDK
+2464 
-2475 QAAKMQIAAYEDN
+2475 
-2488 DKALG
+2488 
-2493 KLEQS
+2493 
-2498 ITEQLQKYKDEIED
+2498 
-2512 IEYGD
+2512 
-2517 DVDVNNYLD
+2517 
-2526 YVNNMLDRWAVVG
+2526 
-2539 QQATDAKANAVNRI
+2539 
-2553 FNKEQFAE
+2553 
-2561 ISDEIDKLVEKL
+2561 
-2573 KKDPG
+2573 
-2578 NTAYE
+2578 
-2583 QKIRDIISSNK
+2583 
-2594 ELQNNLEES
+2594 
-2603 GVSID
+2603 
-2608 DAVKSFAK
+2608 
-2616 FSSDFDSNSIDG
+2616 
-2628 ITEQYQNAIDVLRRI
+2628 
-2643 TIDRLEIE
+2643 
-2651 KELKQYAHGGT
+2651 
-2662 VDLLNRPLV
+2662 
-2671 DASELSKV
+2671 
-2679 GWENAGEGTATVFS
+2679 
-2693 STYSNE
+2693 
-2699 NGTIAVNFTPILPD
+2699 
-2713 GSRVL
+2713 
-2718 GPDELQRYAED
+2718 
-2729 VISGV
+2729 
-2734 RRDDLNLQIGATF
+2734 
-2747 EGEDAIDQAVNAAE
+2747 
-2761 KIHNLQDMY
+2761 
-2770 YLPIEVE
+2770 
-2777 LDDGTTEEIK
+2777 
-2787 WDDLFEWDE
+2787 
-2796 ASKQWKA
+2796 
-2803 QSTQFAKILKD
+2803 
-2814 TDETLR
+2814 
-2820 QEFITLAENIKNNKI
+2820 
-2835 SIEDAVNSLE
+2835 
-2845 LSGLIR
+2845 
-2851 ITKLTE
+2851 
-2857 NTLSTLNTDMFADVK
+2857 
-2872 DDISGLIDTFSE
+2872 
-2884 LGSAL
+2884 
-2889 ESTASAMD
+2889 
-2897 LLHSAQQQMNN
+2897 
-2908 SGRISVKTALELIES
+2908 
-2923 TDNWEKILTVTGN
+2923 
-2936 TITLNSDAEQVLIGT
+2936 
-2951 KLQLIEK
+2951 
-2958 NIDLALSQAQLQL
+2958 
-2971 AQIEGTEATLENA
+2971 
-2984 EADLITV
+2984 
-2991 EAQKTYDNA
+2991 
-3000 MLQSSAVS
+3000 
-3008 AGLGAA
+3008 
-3014 VGVLVQKLNAL
+3014 
-3025 RNLDFDNSALN
+3025 
-3036 TSLFDAFNSAYDS
+3036 
-3049 VITLSTSTVDAAV
+3049 
-3062 TADDL
+3062 
-3067 RQKISD
+3067 
-3073 LQAQKNLISQ
+3073 
-3083 VNTSGNFKDYYD
+3083 
-3095 FDETPGDKYTDKSN
+3095 
-3109 TKSDS
+3109 
-3114 ALEKLKKEYEN
+3114 
-3125 KISLLENQKTYIENE
+3125 
-3140 ISRLEAED
+3140 
-3148 KQVSRNLY
+3148 
-3156 EEQIKLEQ
+3156 
-3164 QKLAL
+3164 
-3169 YQKEREELL
+3169 
-3178 AQMSTVAKNSDKWY
+3178 
-3192 EYADAIWE
+3192 
-3200 VEHSI
+3200 
-3205 QETTISVVE
+3205 
-3214 LQKKIAQLYIDVFNK
+3214 
-3229 IDEAYSKEQSLH
+3229 
-3241 DKRIEA
+3241 
-3247 LEDEI
+3247 
-3252 ELLKLRNEY
+3252 
-3261 ATISPETY
+3261 
-3269 NQLSAE
+3269 
-3275 EDAKIQSNQNEITRL
+3275 
-3290 KALLQKGID
+3290 
-3299 ENGEAL
+3299 
-3305 TEEDIYDMLE
+3305 
-3315 TIYEKEADIRQSEI
+3315 
-3329 KKEQYKQDKKQAHLD
+3329 
-3344 RFNNTSEAY
+3344 
-3353 DNLANVYQG
+3353 
-3362 NYDNAEYYKKY
+3362 
-3373 ADLYGI
+3373 
-3379 SIPKEILD
+3379 
-3387 YQTNQLEQQVQVTLN
+3387 
-3402 KKAELERQLA
+3402 
-3412 EAIASGDIQVGDS
+3412 
-3425 QWLEMV
+3425 
-3431 NAIND
+3431 
-3436 CTSAANEFQYQIAEV
+3436 
-3451 AQEINALSVEK
+3451 
-3462 FNDIKDAFSNVNDV
+3462 
-3476 FSDRQSYIEEYM
+3476 
-3488 NYLEALGIT
+3488 
-3497 VPAEMYEELIANE
+3497 
-3510 EQRQASN
+3510 
-3517 MASLESL
+3517 
-3524 RSQLAEME
+3524 
-3532 ANGYTAEDDEWVQA
+3532 
-3546 QADIRALEKE
+3546 
-3556 VLASET
+3556 
-3562 AMAQWNKTIQEM
+3562 
-3574 SFEKFDEFLKR
+3574 
-3585 IQDVCD
+3585 
-3591 ELENVY
+3591 
-3597 GLIFDE
+3597 
-3603 DVALEDGSWTEE
+3603 
-3615 GIMSLGLMTQKMA
+3615 
-3628 IAKEQA
+3628 
-3634 AEYAKEIEKLEEEYQ
+3634 
-3649 KGTMSEQDYYNRL
+3649 
-3662 MELKDGQWES
+3662 
-3672 INAYKDAKDAIIDI
+3672 
-3686 NEARIDM
+3686 
-3693 IEQGIQK
+3693 
-3700 EIDAYT
+3700 
-3706 KLIDLKKKELDAE
+3706 
-3719 RNLYNFR
+3719 
-3726 KDIKSQTKDIAT
+3726 
-3738 LERKIAAMSGSTD
+3738 
-3751 AATIAQ
+3751 
-3757 RSKLEAQLREA
+3757 
-3768 RESLNDTY
+3768 
-3776 YDHAMD
+3776 
-3782 SQSNAYDDELDS
+3782 
-3794 YTKSKEDYVK
+3794 
-3804 QLREALKDV
+3804 
-3813 EKIVAD
+3813 
-3819 SMAQVLVNAD
+3819 
-3829 SVLTGLNNVSS
+3829 
-3840 EYGVTLSDYLMLPW
+3840 
-3854 QNAALQATAY
+3854 
-3864 KESGILDLADFTDQT
+3864 
-3879 GIYSG
+3879 
-3884 IITEQINNLF
+3884 
-3894 GNGSLAA
+3894 
-3901 GLFQTSVEGVVESVR
+3901 
-3916 VTVNE
+3916 
-3921 ATSPLTSDLQL
+3921 
-3932 PWQTVKE
+3932 
-3939 YAQNTFAPEIMYA
+3939 
-3952 LQSVADDASGKKEQ
+3952 
-3966 LTNDLIIAFQEG
+3966 
-3978 VNNAEEFNQVVID
+3978 
-3991 ALNDVINK
+3991 
-3999 SDDFADVVPS
+3999 
-4009 NVTAP
+4009 
-4014 SDDPWS
+4014 
-4020 LWSSNVQN
+4020 
-4028 LIQKIIDKANDAVT
+4028 
-4042 AINSMNNAAN
+4042 
-4052 NAQSAANVINN
+4052 
-4063 TSGRGN
+4063 
-4069 SGSSGKTTTSQSKS
+4069 
-4083 TQKSDTNKKEEAK
+4083 
-4096 KKTKYY
+4096 
-4102 KYLKVNGDYYYECG
+4102 
-4116 SDASGK
+4116 
-4122 NYSGHYLKRSTK
+4122 
-4134 IPYTAKLMAS
+4134 
-4144 ANEVLYYKAGSKM
+4144 
-4157 LAFSAFKHPVV
+4157 
-4168 YAKSGYVEEYAKGTL
+4168 
-4183 GTKQD
+4183 
-4188 QWAITD
+4188 
-4194 EPQYGDELVLI
+4194 QYG
-4205 PNKNGNLSYMRKG
+4205 
-4218 TSVVPADITKRIFD
+4218 
-4232 LAQTPTNE
+4232 
-4240 LGNNLVKVS
+4240 
-4249 IPDISTNNNIEL
+4249 
-4261 TFDTLLKVENA
+4261 
-4272 TKETI
+4272 
-4277 PELKKL
+4277 
-4283 VQEQLDIFARKLN
+4283 
-4296 YGIKRVGQ
+4296 

>member
-63 IGQGFNEALRLLGTE
+63 IGQSFNEALKLLGKE

-767 NVNELDKQQS
+767 SVNELDKQQS

-925 IKSTLEDIRKNTI
+925 IKSTLEDIRKNTT

-1106 GGEEYSE
+1106 GGEEYSD

-1142 AVKEDLDPLYEKLGI
+1142 AIKEDLDPLYEKLGI
-1157 YQSIRNIIEDDMD
+1157 YQSIRNIIEDGMD
-1170 DEALTRYAVQAAAVQ
+1170 DGALTRYAVQAASVQ

-1262 KKSEIAAKQVDHNV
+1262 KKSEIVAKQVDHNI

-1347 DYDKTVADIQ
+1347 DYDKIVADIQ

-1403 QTKEALEEIKKLY
+1403 QTKQALEEIKKLY

-1426 DASYDDSYVAQD
+1426 DTSYDDSYVAQD

-1501 NARFNRASSVWNA
+1501 NARFNRANSVWNT
-1514 GVSTMESLWKID
+1514 GVSTMESLWEID
-1526 DDSIDISQINVVRQ
+1526 DDSIDISQIPAVRQ

-1545 NALKVTR
+1545 NAHKAIK
-1552 DKVAQQ
+1552 DKIAQQ
-1558 GSTINPND
+1558 GSIIDPND

-1579 LSAQVKELIQ
+1579 LTVQVKELIQ
-1589 NYEQLSGEN
+1589 NYKQLSGKN
-1598 SIEIGKLGTGDLRD
+1598 ATEISKLGAGDLKE
-1612 QLIAAVQ
+1612 QLIAAAK
-1619 EFTHGKAVIG
+1619 EFTHGKGIIGEFNAETETLAVKVQ
-1629 DFDATT
+1629 
-1635 GRLEYTVK
+1635 R
-1643 TGAHEFTKYTAAV
+1643 GAHEFTNYTIAV
-1656 RDADGSLRAMQ
+1656 RDADQRIMALE
-1667 GTTNRTETF
+1667 GTTKRTETF

-1688 SYVTGMGL
+1688 SYITGMGL

-1702 EIRRGIT
+1702 EIRQGIT

-1717 LTELKKVTDETEESY
+1717 LTELKKVTDETEEGY

-1745 VGSTVR
+1745 VGSTVK

-1756 TADFARLGYSM
+1756 TADWARLGYSM
-1767 QEAATMAE
+1767 EDAANLAE
-1775 NAQLLMN
+1775 STSVLMN
-1782 VSEFD
+1782 VSEFTS
-1787 DISKATDT
+1787 INNATSA
-1795 LISAMQAFNY
+1795 LISTMQAFGY
-1805 SADETLHVV
+1805 AAKDSMHVV
-1814 DIFNTIGNNYAIST
+1814 DIMNEIGNNYAVSSDGIAT
-1828 ADLADS
+1828 ALQDS
-1834 LTRSSAA
+1834 ASSLMAANNSYQEAVA
-1841 LVAAGNSLEQASALT
+1841 LVAAANKVVQDPNSVGSALR
-1856 VAGNTILQDPE
+1856 TISLRLRGTSVDELE
-1867 SVGNA
+1867 S
-1872 LKVVSMRI
+1872 
-1880 RGVSSDLE
+1880 
-1888 KAGEETD
+1888 AGEDT
-1895 GMITNTA
+1895 
-1902 KLQAK
+1902 
-1907 IQGLTGVNILQDN
+1907 TGVVTSKSKLRSKIKTLSGVDILTDT
-1920 GAFKDTYTILYELGK
+1920 GAYKSTYEI
-1935 AYENLDDLS
+1935 
-1944 RASLLELIAGKTRGS
+1944 LLEISKVWDHMSDIDQAALLEIIAGKFYQY
-1959 AVAAILQ
+1959 VWKH
-1966 NYELLEE
+1966 
-1973 AYNDALDA
+1973 AYRTHLNPV
-1981 EGSAWKENQKYLDS
+1981 
-1995 IQGKID
+1995 
-2001 QFTNAVQT
+2001 T
-2009 MWNNTLDDS
+2009 
-2018 WIKGF
+2018 
-2023 VSFGTII
+2023 
-2030 IQTIDK
+2030 
-2036 IGLLTTALIALGAVS
+2036 
-2051 MIKNKTGPIVF
+2051 P
-2062 LQDLTKFAT
+2062 
-2071 DANTKIANFPKTIN
+2071 
-2085 TLVQGTQRLTSATL
+2085 
-2099 EQAVAN
+2099 
-2105 GSLTT
+2105 
-2110 SEAIRQATMSGLVLS
+2110 
-2125 QVSLTAEEAKALLAT
+2125 KALL
-2140 TALNEVEQQ
+2140 
-2149 NIITKLGLSS
+2149 
-2159 SSQKVTLAMLQQA
+2159 LQ
-2172 VATGKLTAS
+2172 
-2181 EATQMALATG
+2181 
-2191 LVAKETALTAARA
+2191 
-2204 TKILTTNGVAAS
+2204 
-2216 EAQAIVSAL
+2216 
-2225 GLGKA
+2225 
-2230 TQTLTLA
+2230 
-2237 TIQQAIA
+2237 
-2244 NGTLTASQGAAA
+2244 
-2256 MSLLVTQGAA
+2256 
-2266 TGLIGVL
+2266 
-2273 GTLKALLASI
+2273 
-2283 WPLLVIGG
+2283 
-2291 AIFAIVKIVDAVV
+2291 
-2304 TTTEELEEELS
+2304 
-2315 GLKSEL
+2315 
-2321 SDIQSEL
+2321 
-2328 DSVNNELKTTQERM
+2328 
-2342 DELFSK
+2342 
-2348 GTLSFTEEEELK
+2348 
-2360 QLKKTNDELQREIDL
+2360 
-2375 QKILQNS
+2375 
-2382 KQKEVNK
+2382 
-2389 KFKETMEAQ
+2389 
-2398 LEEGYVKDNSDG
+2398 
-2410 LVGTYTKKA
+2410 
-2419 SWIDKLFGSDVV
+2419 
-2431 DNKTALK
+2431 
-2438 TNIDKYQ
+2438 
-2445 EYVKLNK
+2445 
-2452 RLKESAIEAQVV
+2452 
-2464 LDDDNSSWLDK
+2464 
-2475 QAAKMQIAAYEDN
+2475 
-2488 DKALG
+2488 
-2493 KLEQS
+2493 
-2498 ITEQLQKYKDEIED
+2498 
-2512 IEYGD
+2512 
-2517 DVDVNNYLD
+2517 
-2526 YVNNMLDRWAVVG
+2526 
-2539 QQATDAKANAVNRI
+2539 
-2553 FNKEQFAE
+2553 
-2561 ISDEIDKLVEKL
+2561 
-2573 KKDPG
+2573 
-2578 NTAYE
+2578 
-2583 QKIRDIISSNK
+2583 
-2594 ELQNNLEES
+2594 
-2603 GVSID
+2603 
-2608 DAVKSFAK
+2608 
-2616 FSSDFDSNSIDG
+2616 
-2628 ITEQYQNAIDVLRRI
+2628 
-2643 TIDRLEIE
+2643 
-2651 KELKQYAHGGT
+2651 
-2662 VDLLNRPLV
+2662 
-2671 DASELSKV
+2671 
-2679 GWENAGEGTATVFS
+2679 
-2693 STYSNE
+2693 
-2699 NGTIAVNFTPILPD
+2699 
-2713 GSRVL
+2713 
-2718 GPDELQRYAED
+2718 
-2729 VISGV
+2729 
-2734 RRDDLNLQIGATF
+2734 
-2747 EGEDAIDQAVNAAE
+2747 
-2761 KIHNLQDMY
+2761 
-2770 YLPIEVE
+2770 
-2777 LDDGTTEEIK
+2777 
-2787 WDDLFEWDE
+2787 
-2796 ASKQWKA
+2796 
-2803 QSTQFAKILKD
+2803 
-2814 TDETLR
+2814 
-2820 QEFITLAENIKNNKI
+2820 
-2835 SIEDAVNSLE
+2835 
-2845 LSGLIR
+2845 
-2851 ITKLTE
+2851 
-2857 NTLSTLNTDMFADVK
+2857 
-2872 DDISGLIDTFSE
+2872 
-2884 LGSAL
+2884 
-2889 ESTASAMD
+2889 
-2897 LLHSAQQQMNN
+2897 
-2908 SGRISVKTALELIES
+2908 
-2923 TDNWEKILTVTGN
+2923 
-2936 TITLNSDAEQVLIGT
+2936 
-2951 KLQLIEK
+2951 
-2958 NIDLALSQAQLQL
+2958 
-2971 AQIEGTEATLENA
+2971 
-2984 EADLITV
+2984 
-2991 EAQKTYDNA
+2991 
-3000 MLQSSAVS
+3000 
-3008 AGLGAA
+3008 
-3014 VGVLVQKLNAL
+3014 
-3025 RNLDFDNSALN
+3025 
-3036 TSLFDAFNSAYDS
+3036 
-3049 VITLSTSTVDAAV
+3049 
-3062 TADDL
+3062 
-3067 RQKISD
+3067 
-3073 LQAQKNLISQ
+3073 
-3083 VNTSGNFKDYYD
+3083 
-3095 FDETPGDKYTDKSN
+3095 
-3109 TKSDS
+3109 
-3114 ALEKLKKEYEN
+3114 
-3125 KISLLENQKTYIENE
+3125 
-3140 ISRLEAED
+3140 
-3148 KQVSRNLY
+3148 
-3156 EEQIKLEQ
+3156 
-3164 QKLAL
+3164 
-3169 YQKEREELL
+3169 
-3178 AQMSTVAKNSDKWY
+3178 
-3192 EYADAIWE
+3192 
-3200 VEHSI
+3200 
-3205 QETTISVVE
+3205 
-3214 LQKKIAQLYIDVFNK
+3214 
-3229 IDEAYSKEQSLH
+3229 
-3241 DKRIEA
+3241 
-3247 LEDEI
+3247 
-3252 ELLKLRNEY
+3252 
-3261 ATISPETY
+3261 
-3269 NQLSAE
+3269 
-3275 EDAKIQSNQNEITRL
+3275 
-3290 KALLQKGID
+3290 
-3299 ENGEAL
+3299 
-3305 TEEDIYDMLE
+3305 
-3315 TIYEKEADIRQSEI
+3315 
-3329 KKEQYKQDKKQAHLD
+3329 
-3344 RFNNTSEAY
+3344 
-3353 DNLANVYQG
+3353 
-3362 NYDNAEYYKKY
+3362 
-3373 ADLYGI
+3373 
-3379 SIPKEILD
+3379 
-3387 YQTNQLEQQVQVTLN
+3387 
-3402 KKAELERQLA
+3402 
-3412 EAIASGDIQVGDS
+3412 
-3425 QWLEMV
+3425 
-3431 NAIND
+3431 
-3436 CTSAANEFQYQIAEV
+3436 
-3451 AQEINALSVEK
+3451 
-3462 FNDIKDAFSNVNDV
+3462 
-3476 FSDRQSYIEEYM
+3476 
-3488 NYLEALGIT
+3488 
-3497 VPAEMYEELIANE
+3497 
-3510 EQRQASN
+3510 
-3517 MASLESL
+3517 
-3524 RSQLAEME
+3524 
-3532 ANGYTAEDDEWVQA
+3532 
-3546 QADIRALEKE
+3546 
-3556 VLASET
+3556 
-3562 AMAQWNKTIQEM
+3562 
-3574 SFEKFDEFLKR
+3574 
-3585 IQDVCD
+3585 
-3591 ELENVY
+3591 
-3597 GLIFDE
+3597 
-3603 DVALEDGSWTEE
+3603 
-3615 GIMSLGLMTQKMA
+3615 
-3628 IAKEQA
+3628 
-3634 AEYAKEIEKLEEEYQ
+3634 
-3649 KGTMSEQDYYNRL
+3649 
-3662 MELKDGQWES
+3662 
-3672 INAYKDAKDAIIDI
+3672 
-3686 NEARIDM
+3686 
-3693 IEQGIQK
+3693 
-3700 EIDAYT
+3700 
-3706 KLIDLKKKELDAE
+3706 
-3719 RNLYNFR
+3719 
-3726 KDIKSQTKDIAT
+3726 
-3738 LERKIAAMSGSTD
+3738 
-3751 AATIAQ
+3751 
-3757 RSKLEAQLREA
+3757 
-3768 RESLNDTY
+3768 
-3776 YDHAMD
+3776 
-3782 SQSNAYDDELDS
+3782 
-3794 YTKSKEDYVK
+3794 
-3804 QLREALKDV
+3804 
-3813 EKIVAD
+3813 
-3819 SMAQVLVNAD
+3819 
-3829 SVLTGLNNVSS
+3829 
-3840 EYGVTLSDYLMLPW
+3840 
-3854 QNAALQATAY
+3854 
-3864 KESGILDLADFTDQT
+3864 
-3879 GIYSG
+3879 
-3884 IITEQINNLF
+3884 
-3894 GNGSLAA
+3894 
-3901 GLFQTSVEGVVESVR
+3901 
-3916 VTVNE
+3916 
-3921 ATSPLTSDLQL
+3921 
-3932 PWQTVKE
+3932 
-3939 YAQNTFAPEIMYA
+3939 
-3952 LQSVADDASGKKEQ
+3952 
-3966 LTNDLIIAFQEG
+3966 
-3978 VNNAEEFNQVVID
+3978 
-3991 ALNDVINK
+3991 
-3999 SDDFADVVPS
+3999 
-4009 NVTAP
+4009 
-4014 SDDPWS
+4014 
-4020 LWSSNVQN
+4020 
-4028 LIQKIIDKANDAVT
+4028 
-4042 AINSMNNAAN
+4042 
-4052 NAQSAANVINN
+4052 
-4063 TSGRGN
+4063 
-4069 SGSSGKTTTSQSKS
+4069 
-4083 TQKSDTNKKEEAK
+4083 
-4096 KKTKYY
+4096 
-4102 KYLKVNGDYYYECG
+4102 CG
-4116 SDASGK
+4116 
-4122 NYSGHYLKRSTK
+4122 
-4134 IPYTAKLMAS
+4134 
-4144 ANEVLYYKAGSKM
+4144 
-4157 LAFSAFKHPVV
+4157 
-4168 YAKSGYVEEYAKGTL
+4168 
-4183 GTKQD
+4183 
-4188 QWAITD
+4188 
-4194 EPQYGDELVLI
+4194 
-4205 PNKNGNLSYMRKG
+4205 
-4218 TSVVPADITKRIFD
+4218 
-4232 LAQTPTNE
+4232 
-4240 LGNNLVKVS
+4240 
-4249 IPDISTNNNIEL
+4249 
-4261 TFDTLLKVENA
+4261 
-4272 TKETI
+4272 
-4277 PELKKL
+4277 
-4283 VQEQLDIFARKLN
+4283 
-4296 YGIKRVGQ
+4296 

>member
-267 VNVIPRVIETLDMYD
+267 VNVIPRVIETLDVYD

-494 ANRDDIKEEK
+494 ANRDDIKEGN

-718 DDIIN
+718 DDIVN
-723 EINAFDQTLSAL
+723 EINAFDRTLSAL

-767 NVNELDKQQS
+767 SVNELDKQQS

-795 TTAGKV
+795 TTVGKV

-1229 KKLYSELGVL
+1229 KKLY
-1239 QAKKQASDKGSA
+1239 
-1251 VATELRAQISA
+1251 
-1262 KKSEIAAKQVDHNV
+1262 
-1276 NQQLLEDER
+1276 
-1285 QLSYEKEKSSIAMQN
+1285 
-1300 AASKD
+1300 
-1305 ATATKEEAT
+1305 
-1314 ALKELKKLYETLG
+1314 ETLG

-1347 DYDKTVADIQ
+1347 DYDKIVADIQ

-1403 QTKEALEEIKKLY
+1403 QTKQSLEEIKKLY

-1426 DASYDDSYVAQD
+1426 DTSYDDSYVAQD

-1558 GSTINPND
+1558 GSAINPND

-1667 GTTNRTETF
+1667 GTTKRTETF

-1702 EIRRGIT
+1702 EIRQGIT

-1745 VGSTVR
+1745 VGSTVK

-1814 DIFNTIGNNYAIST
+1814 DVFNTIGNNYAIST

-2009 MWNNTLDDS
+2009 MWSNTLDDS

-2071 DANTKIANFPKTIN
+2071 DANAKIVNFPKTIN

-2181 EATQMALATG
+2181 EAAQMALATG

-2204 TKILTTNGVAAS
+2204 TKILTTNGVATS

-2244 NGTLTASQGAAA
+2244 NGTLTKSQGAAA

-2328 DSVNNELKTTQERM
+2328 DSVNNELKTTQEQM
-2342 DELFSK
+2342 AELLALPS
-2348 GTLSFTEEEELK
+2348 LSFVQKEELER
-2360 QLKKTNDELQREIDL
+2360 LKKTNVELQRRQNMLKEEEKRAQGRVNAKAAETVESQLKDTSYNGKWYDIVGNAAMKALQGAIAGATSGAFIGGVGAIPGAIVGGITGAVSGVGEELIINRISTKDKLEREIAGYSDL
-2375 QKILQNS
+2375 IKKKERIENELVTADDTRTKIFGFEFDSEADKL
-2382 KQKEVNK
+2382 KKDLDDIEKEIAETEEYIDNT
-2389 KFKETMEAQ
+2389 FKELGEN
-2398 LEEGYVKDNSDG
+2398 LEGIVYGDGYDELLDFYYEYKYKWENIYGSDG
-2410 LVGTYTKKA
+2410 
-2419 SWIDKLFGSDVV
+2419 
-2431 DNKTALK
+2431 
-2438 TNIDKYQ
+2438 
-2445 EYVKLNK
+2445 
-2452 RLKESAIEAQVV
+2452 
-2464 LDDDNSSWLDK
+2464 
-2475 QAAKMQIAAYEDN
+2475 
-2488 DKALG
+2488 
-2493 KLEQS
+2493 
-2498 ITEQLQKYKDEIED
+2498 
-2512 IEYGD
+2512 
-2517 DVDVNNYLD
+2517 
-2526 YVNNMLDRWAVVG
+2526 
-2539 QQATDAKANAVNRI
+2539 AKANAIEFV
-2553 FNKEQFAE
+2553 FSKDEFAVVSE
-2561 ISDEIDKLVEKL
+2561 SIDKYIEKL
-2573 KKDPG
+2573 KDG
-2578 NTAYE
+2578 DQSAAAVIE
-2583 QKIRDIISSNK
+2583 DIISNNDQLVDTLK
-2594 ELQNNLEES
+2594 KHGVELQDVLDYFILEE
-2603 GVSID
+2603 GI
-2608 DAVKSFAK
+2608 
-2616 FSSDFDSNSIDG
+2616 FDSDSIKG
-2628 ITEQYQNAIDVLRRI
+2628 ITGQYQNAIDILRRI

-2699 NGTIAVNFTPILPD
+2699 NGTIAINFTPILPD

-2734 RRDDLNLQIGATF
+2734 RQDDLNLQIGATF

-2770 YLPIEVE
+2770 YLPIKVE

-2923 TDNWEKILTVTGN
+2923 TDNWEKILTVTGD

-2951 KLQLIEK
+2951 KLQLIEE

-3062 TADDL
+3062 TADEL
-3067 RQKISD
+3067 KQKISA
-3073 LQAQKNLISQ
+3073 LQEQKNLISQ
-3083 VNTSGNFKDYYD
+3083 INTPETFGAYYD
-3095 FDETPGDKYTDKSN
+3095 FDKTPGDKYTDKSS

-3140 ISRLEAED
+3140 ISRLEVSD
-3148 KQVSRNLY
+3148 QQVSRNLY

-3169 YQKEREELL
+3169 YEEEREKLL
-3178 AQMSTVAKNSDKWY
+3178 AQMSTVAKNSNEWY

-3205 QETTISVVE
+3205 QETAISVVE

-3269 NQLSAE
+3269 NQLNAE
-3275 EDAKIQSNQNEITRL
+3275 EDAKIQSSKNEVERL

-3305 TEEDIYDMLE
+3305 TEKDIYDMLE

-3387 YQTNQLEQQVQVTLN
+3387 YQTSQLEQQVQVTLN

-3497 VPAEMYEELIANE
+3497 VPTEMYEELIANE

-3546 QADIRALEKE
+3546 QADIRALGKE

-3585 IQDVCD
+3585 IRDVCD

-3597 GLIFDE
+3597 GLISDE

-3706 KLIDLKKKELDAE
+3706 ELIDLKKKELDAE

-3884 IITEQINNLF
+3884 IITDQINNLF

-3901 GLFQTSVEGVVESVR
+3901 GLFQTSVEGVVESIR

-3966 LTNDLIIAFQEG
+3966 LTNDLTIAFQEG

-4042 AINSMNNAAN
+4042 AINNMNNAAN

-4063 TSGRGN
+4063 TSGIGN
-4069 SGSSGKTTTSQSKS
+4069 SGSSGKTTTSQSKP
-4083 TQKSDTNKKEEAK
+4083 TQKSPTNKKEEAK

-4102 KYLKVNGDYYYECG
+4102 KYLKVDGDYYYECG

-4122 NYSGHYLKRSTK
+4122 DYSGHYLKRSTK

-4232 LAQTPTNE
+4232 LAQTPANE

>member
-63 IGQGFNEALRLLGTE
+63 IGQSFNEALRLLGKE

-144 LSRLKDKKGNISQT
+144 LNRLKDKKGNISQT

-267 VNVIPRVIETLDMYD
+267 VNVIPRVIETLDVYD

-387 FPGFDKYEQGGQQGD
+387 FPGFDKYEQGGQPGD

-416 FDSFVIKEVNEGG
+416 FDSLVIKEVNEGG

-1106 GGEEYSE
+1106 GGEEYSD

-1142 AVKEDLDPLYEKLGI
+1142 AIKEDLDPLYEKLGI
-1157 YQSIRNIIEDDMD
+1157 YQSIRNIIEDGMD
-1170 DEALTRYAVQAAAVQ
+1170 DEALTRYAVQAASVQ

-1403 QTKEALEEIKKLY
+1403 QTKQALEEIKKLY

-1426 DASYDDSYVAQD
+1426 DTSYDDSYVAKD

-1446 KEEIAAKKEKV
+1446 KEEIEAKKEKV
-1457 DISEEELQQIYQIAK
+1457 NISEEELQQIYEIAK

-1481 QQSKQGDKSAL
+1481 QQSKQADKDIL

-1501 NARFNRASSVWNA
+1501 NARFNRANSVWNT
-1514 GVSTMESLWKID
+1514 GVSTMESLWEID
-1526 DDSIDISQINVVRQ
+1526 DDSIDISQIPAVRQ

-1545 NALKVTR
+1545 NAHKAIK
-1552 DKVAQQ
+1552 DKIAQQ
-1558 GSTINPND
+1558 GSIIDPND

-1579 LSAQVKELIQ
+1579 LTAQVKELIQ
-1589 NYEQLSGEN
+1589 NYKQLSGKN
-1598 SIEIGKLGTGDLRD
+1598 ATEIGRLGAGDLKE
-1612 QLIAAVQ
+1612 QLIAAAK
-1619 EFTHGKAVIG
+1619 EFTHGKGIIGEFNAEAETLAV
-1629 DFDATT
+1629 
-1635 GRLEYTVK
+1635 TVQR
-1643 TGAHEFTKYTAAV
+1643 GAHEFTNYTIAA
-1656 RDADGSLRAMQ
+1656 RNADQRIMALE
-1667 GTTNRTETF
+1667 GTTKRTETF

-1688 SYVTGMGL
+1688 SYITGMGL

-1702 EIRRGIT
+1702 EIRQGIT
-1709 YVREIDSA
+1709 YVREIDNA

-1745 VGSTVR
+1745 VGSTVK

-1756 TADFARLGYSM
+1756 TADWARLGYSM
-1767 QEAATMAE
+1767 EDAANLAE
-1775 NAQLLMN
+1775 STSVLMN
-1782 VSEFD
+1782 VSEFTSID
-1787 DISKATDT
+1787 NATSA
-1795 LISAMQAFNY
+1795 LISTMQAFGY
-1805 SADETLHVV
+1805 AAKDSMHVV
-1814 DIFNTIGNNYAIST
+1814 DVMNEIGNNYAVSSDGIAT
-1828 ADLADS
+1828 ALQDS
-1834 LTRSSAA
+1834 ASSLMAANNSYQEAVA
-1841 LVAAGNSLEQASALT
+1841 LVAAANKVVQDPNSVGSALR
-1856 VAGNTILQDPE
+1856 TISLRLRGTSVDELE
-1867 SVGNA
+1867 S
-1872 LKVVSMRI
+1872 
-1880 RGVSSDLE
+1880 
-1888 KAGEETD
+1888 AGEDT
-1895 GMITNTA
+1895 
-1902 KLQAK
+1902 
-1907 IQGLTGVNILQDN
+1907 TGVVTSKSKLRSKIKTLSGVDILTDT
-1920 GAFKDTYTILYELGK
+1920 GAYKSTYEI
-1935 AYENLDDLS
+1935 
-1944 RASLLELIAGKTRGS
+1944 LLEISKVWDHMSDIDQAALLEIIAGKFYQY
-1959 AVAAILQ
+1959 VWKH
-1966 NYELLEE
+1966 
-1973 AYNDALDA
+1973 AYRTHLNPV
-1981 EGSAWKENQKYLDS
+1981 
-1995 IQGKID
+1995 
-2001 QFTNAVQT
+2001 T
-2009 MWNNTLDDS
+2009 
-2018 WIKGF
+2018 
-2023 VSFGTII
+2023 
-2030 IQTIDK
+2030 
-2036 IGLLTTALIALGAVS
+2036 
-2051 MIKNKTGPIVF
+2051 P
-2062 LQDLTKFAT
+2062 
-2071 DANTKIANFPKTIN
+2071 
-2085 TLVQGTQRLTSATL
+2085 
-2099 EQAVAN
+2099 
-2105 GSLTT
+2105 
-2110 SEAIRQATMSGLVLS
+2110 
-2125 QVSLTAEEAKALLAT
+2125 KALL
-2140 TALNEVEQQ
+2140 
-2149 NIITKLGLSS
+2149 
-2159 SSQKVTLAMLQQA
+2159 LQ
-2172 VATGKLTAS
+2172 
-2181 EATQMALATG
+2181 
-2191 LVAKETALTAARA
+2191 
-2204 TKILTTNGVAAS
+2204 
-2216 EAQAIVSAL
+2216 
-2225 GLGKA
+2225 
-2230 TQTLTLA
+2230 
-2237 TIQQAIA
+2237 
-2244 NGTLTASQGAAA
+2244 
-2256 MSLLVTQGAA
+2256 
-2266 TGLIGVL
+2266 
-2273 GTLKALLASI
+2273 
-2283 WPLLVIGG
+2283 
-2291 AIFAIVKIVDAVV
+2291 
-2304 TTTEELEEELS
+2304 
-2315 GLKSEL
+2315 
-2321 SDIQSEL
+2321 
-2328 DSVNNELKTTQERM
+2328 
-2342 DELFSK
+2342 
-2348 GTLSFTEEEELK
+2348 
-2360 QLKKTNDELQREIDL
+2360 
-2375 QKILQNS
+2375 
-2382 KQKEVNK
+2382 
-2389 KFKETMEAQ
+2389 
-2398 LEEGYVKDNSDG
+2398 
-2410 LVGTYTKKA
+2410 
-2419 SWIDKLFGSDVV
+2419 
-2431 DNKTALK
+2431 
-2438 TNIDKYQ
+2438 
-2445 EYVKLNK
+2445 
-2452 RLKESAIEAQVV
+2452 
-2464 LDDDNSSWLDK
+2464 
-2475 QAAKMQIAAYEDN
+2475 
-2488 DKALG
+2488 
-2493 KLEQS
+2493 
-2498 ITEQLQKYKDEIED
+2498 
-2512 IEYGD
+2512 
-2517 DVDVNNYLD
+2517 
-2526 YVNNMLDRWAVVG
+2526 
-2539 QQATDAKANAVNRI
+2539 
-2553 FNKEQFAE
+2553 
-2561 ISDEIDKLVEKL
+2561 
-2573 KKDPG
+2573 
-2578 NTAYE
+2578 
-2583 QKIRDIISSNK
+2583 
-2594 ELQNNLEES
+2594 
-2603 GVSID
+2603 
-2608 DAVKSFAK
+2608 
-2616 FSSDFDSNSIDG
+2616 
-2628 ITEQYQNAIDVLRRI
+2628 
-2643 TIDRLEIE
+2643 
-2651 KELKQYAHGGT
+2651 
-2662 VDLLNRPLV
+2662 
-2671 DASELSKV
+2671 
-2679 GWENAGEGTATVFS
+2679 
-2693 STYSNE
+2693 
-2699 NGTIAVNFTPILPD
+2699 
-2713 GSRVL
+2713 
-2718 GPDELQRYAED
+2718 
-2729 VISGV
+2729 
-2734 RRDDLNLQIGATF
+2734 
-2747 EGEDAIDQAVNAAE
+2747 
-2761 KIHNLQDMY
+2761 
-2770 YLPIEVE
+2770 
-2777 LDDGTTEEIK
+2777 
-2787 WDDLFEWDE
+2787 
-2796 ASKQWKA
+2796 
-2803 QSTQFAKILKD
+2803 
-2814 TDETLR
+2814 
-2820 QEFITLAENIKNNKI
+2820 
-2835 SIEDAVNSLE
+2835 
-2845 LSGLIR
+2845 
-2851 ITKLTE
+2851 
-2857 NTLSTLNTDMFADVK
+2857 
-2872 DDISGLIDTFSE
+2872 
-2884 LGSAL
+2884 
-2889 ESTASAMD
+2889 
-2897 LLHSAQQQMNN
+2897 
-2908 SGRISVKTALELIES
+2908 
-2923 TDNWEKILTVTGN
+2923 
-2936 TITLNSDAEQVLIGT
+2936 
-2951 KLQLIEK
+2951 
-2958 NIDLALSQAQLQL
+2958 
-2971 AQIEGTEATLENA
+2971 
-2984 EADLITV
+2984 
-2991 EAQKTYDNA
+2991 
-3000 MLQSSAVS
+3000 
-3008 AGLGAA
+3008 
-3014 VGVLVQKLNAL
+3014 
-3025 RNLDFDNSALN
+3025 
-3036 TSLFDAFNSAYDS
+3036 
-3049 VITLSTSTVDAAV
+3049 
-3062 TADDL
+3062 
-3067 RQKISD
+3067 
-3073 LQAQKNLISQ
+3073 
-3083 VNTSGNFKDYYD
+3083 
-3095 FDETPGDKYTDKSN
+3095 
-3109 TKSDS
+3109 
-3114 ALEKLKKEYEN
+3114 
-3125 KISLLENQKTYIENE
+3125 
-3140 ISRLEAED
+3140 
-3148 KQVSRNLY
+3148 
-3156 EEQIKLEQ
+3156 
-3164 QKLAL
+3164 
-3169 YQKEREELL
+3169 
-3178 AQMSTVAKNSDKWY
+3178 
-3192 EYADAIWE
+3192 
-3200 VEHSI
+3200 
-3205 QETTISVVE
+3205 
-3214 LQKKIAQLYIDVFNK
+3214 
-3229 IDEAYSKEQSLH
+3229 
-3241 DKRIEA
+3241 
-3247 LEDEI
+3247 
-3252 ELLKLRNEY
+3252 
-3261 ATISPETY
+3261 
-3269 NQLSAE
+3269 
-3275 EDAKIQSNQNEITRL
+3275 
-3290 KALLQKGID
+3290 
-3299 ENGEAL
+3299 
-3305 TEEDIYDMLE
+3305 
-3315 TIYEKEADIRQSEI
+3315 
-3329 KKEQYKQDKKQAHLD
+3329 
-3344 RFNNTSEAY
+3344 
-3353 DNLANVYQG
+3353 
-3362 NYDNAEYYKKY
+3362 
-3373 ADLYGI
+3373 
-3379 SIPKEILD
+3379 
-3387 YQTNQLEQQVQVTLN
+3387 
-3402 KKAELERQLA
+3402 
-3412 EAIASGDIQVGDS
+3412 
-3425 QWLEMV
+3425 
-3431 NAIND
+3431 
-3436 CTSAANEFQYQIAEV
+3436 
-3451 AQEINALSVEK
+3451 
-3462 FNDIKDAFSNVNDV
+3462 
-3476 FSDRQSYIEEYM
+3476 
-3488 NYLEALGIT
+3488 
-3497 VPAEMYEELIANE
+3497 
-3510 EQRQASN
+3510 
-3517 MASLESL
+3517 
-3524 RSQLAEME
+3524 
-3532 ANGYTAEDDEWVQA
+3532 
-3546 QADIRALEKE
+3546 
-3556 VLASET
+3556 
-3562 AMAQWNKTIQEM
+3562 
-3574 SFEKFDEFLKR
+3574 
-3585 IQDVCD
+3585 
-3591 ELENVY
+3591 
-3597 GLIFDE
+3597 
-3603 DVALEDGSWTEE
+3603 
-3615 GIMSLGLMTQKMA
+3615 
-3628 IAKEQA
+3628 
-3634 AEYAKEIEKLEEEYQ
+3634 
-3649 KGTMSEQDYYNRL
+3649 
-3662 MELKDGQWES
+3662 
-3672 INAYKDAKDAIIDI
+3672 
-3686 NEARIDM
+3686 
-3693 IEQGIQK
+3693 
-3700 EIDAYT
+3700 
-3706 KLIDLKKKELDAE
+3706 
-3719 RNLYNFR
+3719 
-3726 KDIKSQTKDIAT
+3726 
-3738 LERKIAAMSGSTD
+3738 
-3751 AATIAQ
+3751 
-3757 RSKLEAQLREA
+3757 
-3768 RESLNDTY
+3768 
-3776 YDHAMD
+3776 
-3782 SQSNAYDDELDS
+3782 
-3794 YTKSKEDYVK
+3794 
-3804 QLREALKDV
+3804 
-3813 EKIVAD
+3813 
-3819 SMAQVLVNAD
+3819 
-3829 SVLTGLNNVSS
+3829 
-3840 EYGVTLSDYLMLPW
+3840 
-3854 QNAALQATAY
+3854 
-3864 KESGILDLADFTDQT
+3864 
-3879 GIYSG
+3879 
-3884 IITEQINNLF
+3884 
-3894 GNGSLAA
+3894 
-3901 GLFQTSVEGVVESVR
+3901 
-3916 VTVNE
+3916 
-3921 ATSPLTSDLQL
+3921 
-3932 PWQTVKE
+3932 
-3939 YAQNTFAPEIMYA
+3939 
-3952 LQSVADDASGKKEQ
+3952 
-3966 LTNDLIIAFQEG
+3966 
-3978 VNNAEEFNQVVID
+3978 
-3991 ALNDVINK
+3991 
-3999 SDDFADVVPS
+3999 
-4009 NVTAP
+4009 
-4014 SDDPWS
+4014 
-4020 LWSSNVQN
+4020 
-4028 LIQKIIDKANDAVT
+4028 
-4042 AINSMNNAAN
+4042 
-4052 NAQSAANVINN
+4052 
-4063 TSGRGN
+4063 
-4069 SGSSGKTTTSQSKS
+4069 
-4083 TQKSDTNKKEEAK
+4083 
-4096 KKTKYY
+4096 
-4102 KYLKVNGDYYYECG
+4102 CG
-4116 SDASGK
+4116 
-4122 NYSGHYLKRSTK
+4122 
-4134 IPYTAKLMAS
+4134 
-4144 ANEVLYYKAGSKM
+4144 
-4157 LAFSAFKHPVV
+4157 
-4168 YAKSGYVEEYAKGTL
+4168 
-4183 GTKQD
+4183 
-4188 QWAITD
+4188 
-4194 EPQYGDELVLI
+4194 
-4205 PNKNGNLSYMRKG
+4205 
-4218 TSVVPADITKRIFD
+4218 
-4232 LAQTPTNE
+4232 
-4240 LGNNLVKVS
+4240 
-4249 IPDISTNNNIEL
+4249 
-4261 TFDTLLKVENA
+4261 
-4272 TKETI
+4272 
-4277 PELKKL
+4277 
-4283 VQEQLDIFARKLN
+4283 
-4296 YGIKRVGQ
+4296 

>member
-956 LTDAISQINITSDL
+956 LTDVISQINITSDL

-1229 KKLYSELGVL
+1229 KKLY
-1239 QAKKQASDKGSA
+1239 
-1251 VATELRAQISA
+1251 
-1262 KKSEIAAKQVDHNV
+1262 
-1276 NQQLLEDER
+1276 
-1285 QLSYEKEKSSIAMQN
+1285 
-1300 AASKD
+1300 
-1305 ATATKEEAT
+1305 
-1314 ALKELKKLYETLG
+1314 ETLG

-1403 QTKEALEEIKKLY
+1403 QTKQALEEIKKLY

-1426 DASYDDSYVAQD
+1426 DTSYDDSYVAQD

-1598 SIEIGKLGTGDLRD
+1598 SIEIGKLGIGDLRD

-1667 GTTNRTETF
+1667 GTTKRTETF

-1696 ISRGMQ
+1696 ISREMQ
-1702 EIRRGIT
+1702 EIRQGIT

-1745 VGSTVR
+1745 VGSTVK

-1756 TADFARLGYSM
+1756 TADFARL
-1767 QEAATMAE
+1767 
-1775 NAQLLMN
+1775 
-1782 VSEFD
+1782 
-1787 DISKATDT
+1787 K
-1795 LISAMQAFNY
+1795 
-1805 SADETLHVV
+1805 
-1814 DIFNTIGNNYAIST
+1814 
-1828 ADLADS
+1828 
-1834 LTRSSAA
+1834 
-1841 LVAAGNSLEQASALT
+1841 
-1856 VAGNTILQDPE
+1856 
-1867 SVGNA
+1867 
-1872 LKVVSMRI
+1872 
-1880 RGVSSDLE
+1880 
-1888 KAGEETD
+1888 
-1895 GMITNTA
+1895 
-1902 KLQAK
+1902 
-1907 IQGLTGVNILQDN
+1907 
-1920 GAFKDTYTILYELGK
+1920 
-1935 AYENLDDLS
+1935 
-1944 RASLLELIAGKTRGS
+1944 
-1959 AVAAILQ
+1959 
-1966 NYELLEE
+1966 
-1973 AYNDALDA
+1973 
-1981 EGSAWKENQKYLDS
+1981 
-1995 IQGKID
+1995 
-2001 QFTNAVQT
+2001 
-2009 MWNNTLDDS
+2009 
-2018 WIKGF
+2018 
-2023 VSFGTII
+2023 
-2030 IQTIDK
+2030 
-2036 IGLLTTALIALGAVS
+2036 
-2051 MIKNKTGPIVF
+2051 
-2062 LQDLTKFAT
+2062 
-2071 DANTKIANFPKTIN
+2071 
-2085 TLVQGTQRLTSATL
+2085 
-2099 EQAVAN
+2099 
-2105 GSLTT
+2105 
-2110 SEAIRQATMSGLVLS
+2110 
-2125 QVSLTAEEAKALLAT
+2125 
-2140 TALNEVEQQ
+2140 
-2149 NIITKLGLSS
+2149 
-2159 SSQKVTLAMLQQA
+2159 
-2172 VATGKLTAS
+2172 
-2181 EATQMALATG
+2181 
-2191 LVAKETALTAARA
+2191 
-2204 TKILTTNGVAAS
+2204 
-2216 EAQAIVSAL
+2216 
-2225 GLGKA
+2225 
-2230 TQTLTLA
+2230 
-2237 TIQQAIA
+2237 
-2244 NGTLTASQGAAA
+2244 
-2256 MSLLVTQGAA
+2256 
-2266 TGLIGVL
+2266 
-2273 GTLKALLASI
+2273 
-2283 WPLLVIGG
+2283 
-2291 AIFAIVKIVDAVV
+2291 
-2304 TTTEELEEELS
+2304 
-2315 GLKSEL
+2315 
-2321 SDIQSEL
+2321 
-2328 DSVNNELKTTQERM
+2328 
-2342 DELFSK
+2342 
-2348 GTLSFTEEEELK
+2348 
-2360 QLKKTNDELQREIDL
+2360 
-2375 QKILQNS
+2375 
-2382 KQKEVNK
+2382 
-2389 KFKETMEAQ
+2389 
-2398 LEEGYVKDNSDG
+2398 
-2410 LVGTYTKKA
+2410 
-2419 SWIDKLFGSDVV
+2419 
-2431 DNKTALK
+2431 
-2438 TNIDKYQ
+2438 
-2445 EYVKLNK
+2445 
-2452 RLKESAIEAQVV
+2452 
-2464 LDDDNSSWLDK
+2464 
-2475 QAAKMQIAAYEDN
+2475 
-2488 DKALG
+2488 
-2493 KLEQS
+2493 
-2498 ITEQLQKYKDEIED
+2498 
-2512 IEYGD
+2512 
-2517 DVDVNNYLD
+2517 
-2526 YVNNMLDRWAVVG
+2526 
-2539 QQATDAKANAVNRI
+2539 
-2553 FNKEQFAE
+2553 
-2561 ISDEIDKLVEKL
+2561 
-2573 KKDPG
+2573 
-2578 NTAYE
+2578 
-2583 QKIRDIISSNK
+2583 
-2594 ELQNNLEES
+2594 
-2603 GVSID
+2603 
-2608 DAVKSFAK
+2608 
-2616 FSSDFDSNSIDG
+2616 
-2628 ITEQYQNAIDVLRRI
+2628 
-2643 TIDRLEIE
+2643 
-2651 KELKQYAHGGT
+2651 
-2662 VDLLNRPLV
+2662 
-2671 DASELSKV
+2671 
-2679 GWENAGEGTATVFS
+2679 
-2693 STYSNE
+2693 
-2699 NGTIAVNFTPILPD
+2699 
-2713 GSRVL
+2713 
-2718 GPDELQRYAED
+2718 
-2729 VISGV
+2729 
-2734 RRDDLNLQIGATF
+2734 
-2747 EGEDAIDQAVNAAE
+2747 
-2761 KIHNLQDMY
+2761 
-2770 YLPIEVE
+2770 
-2777 LDDGTTEEIK
+2777 
-2787 WDDLFEWDE
+2787 
-2796 ASKQWKA
+2796 
-2803 QSTQFAKILKD
+2803 
-2814 TDETLR
+2814 
-2820 QEFITLAENIKNNKI
+2820 
-2835 SIEDAVNSLE
+2835 
-2845 LSGLIR
+2845 
-2851 ITKLTE
+2851 
-2857 NTLSTLNTDMFADVK
+2857 
-2872 DDISGLIDTFSE
+2872 
-2884 LGSAL
+2884 
-2889 ESTASAMD
+2889 
-2897 LLHSAQQQMNN
+2897 
-2908 SGRISVKTALELIES
+2908 
-2923 TDNWEKILTVTGN
+2923 
-2936 TITLNSDAEQVLIGT
+2936 
-2951 KLQLIEK
+2951 
-2958 NIDLALSQAQLQL
+2958 
-2971 AQIEGTEATLENA
+2971 
-2984 EADLITV
+2984 
-2991 EAQKTYDNA
+2991 
-3000 MLQSSAVS
+3000 
-3008 AGLGAA
+3008 
-3014 VGVLVQKLNAL
+3014 
-3025 RNLDFDNSALN
+3025 
-3036 TSLFDAFNSAYDS
+3036 
-3049 VITLSTSTVDAAV
+3049 
-3062 TADDL
+3062 
-3067 RQKISD
+3067 
-3073 LQAQKNLISQ
+3073 
-3083 VNTSGNFKDYYD
+3083 
-3095 FDETPGDKYTDKSN
+3095 
-3109 TKSDS
+3109 
-3114 ALEKLKKEYEN
+3114 
-3125 KISLLENQKTYIENE
+3125 
-3140 ISRLEAED
+3140 
-3148 KQVSRNLY
+3148 
-3156 EEQIKLEQ
+3156 
-3164 QKLAL
+3164 
-3169 YQKEREELL
+3169 
-3178 AQMSTVAKNSDKWY
+3178 
-3192 EYADAIWE
+3192 
-3200 VEHSI
+3200 
-3205 QETTISVVE
+3205 
-3214 LQKKIAQLYIDVFNK
+3214 
-3229 IDEAYSKEQSLH
+3229 
-3241 DKRIEA
+3241 
-3247 LEDEI
+3247 
-3252 ELLKLRNEY
+3252 
-3261 ATISPETY
+3261 
-3269 NQLSAE
+3269 
-3275 EDAKIQSNQNEITRL
+3275 
-3290 KALLQKGID
+3290 
-3299 ENGEAL
+3299 
-3305 TEEDIYDMLE
+3305 
-3315 TIYEKEADIRQSEI
+3315 
-3329 KKEQYKQDKKQAHLD
+3329 
-3344 RFNNTSEAY
+3344 
-3353 DNLANVYQG
+3353 
-3362 NYDNAEYYKKY
+3362 
-3373 ADLYGI
+3373 
-3379 SIPKEILD
+3379 
-3387 YQTNQLEQQVQVTLN
+3387 
-3402 KKAELERQLA
+3402 
-3412 EAIASGDIQVGDS
+3412 
-3425 QWLEMV
+3425 
-3431 NAIND
+3431 
-3436 CTSAANEFQYQIAEV
+3436 
-3451 AQEINALSVEK
+3451 
-3462 FNDIKDAFSNVNDV
+3462 
-3476 FSDRQSYIEEYM
+3476 
-3488 NYLEALGIT
+3488 
-3497 VPAEMYEELIANE
+3497 
-3510 EQRQASN
+3510 
-3517 MASLESL
+3517 
-3524 RSQLAEME
+3524 
-3532 ANGYTAEDDEWVQA
+3532 
-3546 QADIRALEKE
+3546 
-3556 VLASET
+3556 
-3562 AMAQWNKTIQEM
+3562 
-3574 SFEKFDEFLKR
+3574 
-3585 IQDVCD
+3585 
-3591 ELENVY
+3591 
-3597 GLIFDE
+3597 
-3603 DVALEDGSWTEE
+3603 
-3615 GIMSLGLMTQKMA
+3615 
-3628 IAKEQA
+3628 
-3634 AEYAKEIEKLEEEYQ
+3634 
-3649 KGTMSEQDYYNRL
+3649 
-3662 MELKDGQWES
+3662 
-3672 INAYKDAKDAIIDI
+3672 
-3686 NEARIDM
+3686 
-3693 IEQGIQK
+3693 
-3700 EIDAYT
+3700 
-3706 KLIDLKKKELDAE
+3706 
-3719 RNLYNFR
+3719 
-3726 KDIKSQTKDIAT
+3726 
-3738 LERKIAAMSGSTD
+3738 
-3751 AATIAQ
+3751 
-3757 RSKLEAQLREA
+3757 
-3768 RESLNDTY
+3768 
-3776 YDHAMD
+3776 
-3782 SQSNAYDDELDS
+3782 
-3794 YTKSKEDYVK
+3794 
-3804 QLREALKDV
+3804 
-3813 EKIVAD
+3813 
-3819 SMAQVLVNAD
+3819 
-3829 SVLTGLNNVSS
+3829 
-3840 EYGVTLSDYLMLPW
+3840 
-3854 QNAALQATAY
+3854 
-3864 KESGILDLADFTDQT
+3864 
-3879 GIYSG
+3879 
-3884 IITEQINNLF
+3884 
-3894 GNGSLAA
+3894 
-3901 GLFQTSVEGVVESVR
+3901 
-3916 VTVNE
+3916 
-3921 ATSPLTSDLQL
+3921 
-3932 PWQTVKE
+3932 
-3939 YAQNTFAPEIMYA
+3939 
-3952 LQSVADDASGKKEQ
+3952 
-3966 LTNDLIIAFQEG
+3966 
-3978 VNNAEEFNQVVID
+3978 
-3991 ALNDVINK
+3991 
-3999 SDDFADVVPS
+3999 
-4009 NVTAP
+4009 
-4014 SDDPWS
+4014 
-4020 LWSSNVQN
+4020 
-4028 LIQKIIDKANDAVT
+4028 
-4042 AINSMNNAAN
+4042 
-4052 NAQSAANVINN
+4052 
-4063 TSGRGN
+4063 
-4069 SGSSGKTTTSQSKS
+4069 
-4083 TQKSDTNKKEEAK
+4083 
-4096 KKTKYY
+4096 
-4102 KYLKVNGDYYYECG
+4102 
-4116 SDASGK
+4116 
-4122 NYSGHYLKRSTK
+4122 
-4134 IPYTAKLMAS
+4134 
-4144 ANEVLYYKAGSKM
+4144 
-4157 LAFSAFKHPVV
+4157 
-4168 YAKSGYVEEYAKGTL
+4168 
-4183 GTKQD
+4183 
-4188 QWAITD
+4188 
-4194 EPQYGDELVLI
+4194 
-4205 PNKNGNLSYMRKG
+4205 
-4218 TSVVPADITKRIFD
+4218 
-4232 LAQTPTNE
+4232 
-4240 LGNNLVKVS
+4240 
-4249 IPDISTNNNIEL
+4249 
-4261 TFDTLLKVENA
+4261 
-4272 TKETI
+4272 
-4277 PELKKL
+4277 
-4283 VQEQLDIFARKLN
+4283 
-4296 YGIKRVGQ
+4296 

>member
-1 MASKRQEF
+1 
-9 YMSVKAI
+9 
-16 LDKTQAKK
+16 
-24 DAAELQELLSQT
+24 
-36 KIDFDTP
+36 
-43 EFESKVRAVVQ
+43 
-54 KMSKETMSV
+54 
-63 IGQGFNEALRLLGTE
+63 
-78 QINIDSLIQMP
+78 
-89 NADMWTEMGKMA
+89 
-101 GRFYGEGLQEA
+101 
-112 VKKALEGI
+112 
-120 DLSALNGQKKTHGWI
+120 
-135 KNLGEIDQA
+135 
-144 LSRLKDKKGNISQT
+144 
-158 KAKKIQEGFSPK
+158 
-170 PRKQEEALYT
+170 
-180 QIEKLQKSYSD
+180 
-191 KDEWEVRYANLV
+191 
-203 EYIKLYESYQEKF
+203 
-216 KNVPKELASIGKFTY
+216 
-231 KQVKSIE
+231 
-238 PQLQTSLQNIFNVA
+238 
-252 AGKQPIGLTE
+252 
-262 GGTVD
+262 
-267 VNVIPRVIETLDMYD
+267 
-282 ILGGKDK
+282 
-289 IKVPVEVKVENEPKK
+289 
-304 SRMTPNALRGV
+304 
-315 QSPEETAGNRLSSR
+315 
-329 EYLGGTYWVP
+329 
-339 NAFKDIAKNYGDGGN
+339 
-354 VLKAALKPLN
+354 
-364 ELIVSVDGLEFK
+364 
-376 DLDKN
+376 
-381 QLLSYL
+381 
-387 FPGFDKYEQGGQQGD
+387 
-402 APQKFFNE
+402 
-410 MARQAG
+410 
-416 FDSFVIKEVNEGG
+416 
-429 NELVDTIAVLQER
+429 
-442 ITHYTEA
+442 
-449 IPEYY
+449 
-454 DVEKLTPDQE
+454 
-464 RVVLSQQK
+464 
-472 GSAERWYGET
+472 
-482 INRLHQERDVAY
+482 
-494 ANRDDIKEEK
+494 
-504 KVKIIDSVIPM
+504 
-515 LEQMKAKAMVAFD
+515 
-528 QAIQPL
+528 
-534 GGYLEEEVKRGL
+534 
-546 PEVIKDVDG
+546 
-555 GRKVALIQEDTLKS
+555 
-569 YLSEY
+569 
-574 SELSSKKTRTK
+574 
-585 AENARINDINNAIT
+585 
-599 SVVSENDID
+599 
-608 NVYDYLDAL
+608 
-617 SEGAKTIDEV
+617 
-627 FDFLA
+627 
-632 PKISFKPNNFVN
+632 
-644 SVIEPNISGTEQ
+644 
-656 PSNDNNV
+656 
-663 NKTIQSYEELCD
+663 
-675 VVKRYNELVL
+675 L
-685 KNKTEGQ
+685 KN
-692 TFTDTDREELDGLT
+692 
-706 NRIQATRDLTAS
+706 
-718 DDIIN
+718 
-723 EINAFDQTLSAL
+723 
-735 GTTTPEKLAHYLGIE
+735 
-750 IPESAR
+750 
-756 KAQDSIEAVND
+756 
-767 NVNELDKQQS
+767 
-777 NGSQSTSGAE
+777 
-787 PQTSTSDT
+787 
-795 TTAGKV
+795 
-801 AIDETALKSILDSIT
+801 
-816 YKVQIVGD
+816 
-824 NESSEQGT
+824 
-832 TVISEES
+832 
-839 LKTILS
+839 
-845 SVTFNVQGSSEASTE
+845 
-860 EANKVAIDETSLE
+860 
-873 NVLNKVF
+873 
-880 GNILTSHDASTK
+880 
-892 GDNAGA
+892 
-898 PQAQSTEKVDESSPQ
+898 
-913 APWARESTLSGE
+913 
-925 IKSTLEDIRKNTI
+925 
-938 LDENNKP
+938 
-945 ETSLGEDTVTR
+945 
-956 LTDAISQINITSDL
+956 
-970 TTEGLATQDTV
+970 
-981 SEISGLVKSIND
+981 
-993 KIVQGT
+993 
-999 KVIEKGKSTSVGDSK
+999 
-1014 NTQKHNSTINH
+1014 
-1025 GQAEGTSGSA
+1025 
-1035 QKMFDYYY
+1035 
-1043 WLEEQMEKFKN
+1043 
-1054 NTKYYNALK
+1054 
-1063 SVRDRITPKIV
+1063 
-1074 KFNDELEISG
+1074 
-1084 KESPVWK
+1084 
-1091 KSLDQKHDLHMAQIQ
+1091 
-1106 GGEEYSE
+1106 
-1113 SLSTE
+1113 
-1118 KKALELLKEEYRLK
+1118 
-1132 SEIFNLEQQG
+1132 
-1142 AVKEDLDPLYEKLGI
+1142 
-1157 YQSIRNIIEDDMD
+1157 
-1170 DEALTRYAVQAAAVQ
+1170 
-1185 GKGEDKLTVANIKS
+1185 
-1199 NIKARAEEVK
+1199 RA
-1209 QAAQS
+1209 
-1214 VKEEEQQEATALKEL
+1214 
-1229 KKLYSELGVL
+1229 
-1239 QAKKQASDKGSA
+1239 
-1251 VATELRAQISA
+1251 
-1262 KKSEIAAKQVDHNV
+1262 
-1276 NQQLLEDER
+1276 
-1285 QLSYEKEKSSIAMQN
+1285 
-1300 AASKD
+1300 
-1305 ATATKEEAT
+1305 
-1314 ALKELKKLYETLG
+1314 
-1327 KQKAIMDAATPGAQY
+1327 
-1342 DKAKS
+1342 
-1347 DYDKTVADIQ
+1347 
-1357 NIPKASNFEAEDEID
+1357 
-1372 IYNKAYEEQKRVL
+1372 
-1385 ENEKKIQDEK
+1385 
-1395 QKTNDTLK
+1395 
-1403 QTKEALEEIKKLY
+1403 
-1416 AELGKWQAIL
+1416 
-1426 DASYDDSYVAQD
+1426 
-1438 AQLNIDRL
+1438 
-1446 KEEIAAKKEKV
+1446 
-1457 DISEEELQQIYQIAK
+1457 
-1472 AEKQRAIAS
+1472 
-1481 QQSKQGDKSAL
+1481 
-1492 KQQIKQSRE
+1492 
-1501 NARFNRASSVWNA
+1501 
-1514 GVSTMESLWKID
+1514 
-1526 DDSIDISQINVVRQ
+1526 
-1540 LNDAL
+1540 
-1545 NALKVTR
+1545 
-1552 DKVAQQ
+1552 
-1558 GSTINPND
+1558 
-1566 EALLKA
+1566 
-1572 QTQDVAR
+1572 
-1579 LSAQVKELIQ
+1579 
-1589 NYEQLSGEN
+1589 
-1598 SIEIGKLGTGDLRD
+1598 
-1612 QLIAAVQ
+1612 
-1619 EFTHGKAVIG
+1619 
-1629 DFDATT
+1629 
-1635 GRLEYTVK
+1635 
-1643 TGAHEFTKYTAAV
+1643 
-1656 RDADGSLRAMQ
+1656 
-1667 GTTNRTETF
+1667 
-1676 FEASARKMKEIS
+1676 
-1688 SYVTGMGL
+1688 
-1696 ISRGMQ
+1696 
-1702 EIRRGIT
+1702 
-1709 YVREIDSA
+1709 
-1717 LTELKKVTDETEESY
+1717 
-1732 DRFLQTASKTAAK
+1732 
-1745 VGSTVR
+1745 
-1751 DVVSS
+1751 
-1756 TADFARLGYSM
+1756 
-1767 QEAATMAE
+1767 
-1775 NAQLLMN
+1775 
-1782 VSEFD
+1782 
-1787 DISKATDT
+1787 
-1795 LISAMQAFNY
+1795 
-1805 SADETLHVV
+1805 
-1814 DIFNTIGNNYAIST
+1814 
-1828 ADLADS
+1828 
-1834 LTRSSAA
+1834 
-1841 LVAAGNSLEQASALT
+1841 
-1856 VAGNTILQDPE
+1856 
-1867 SVGNA
+1867 
-1872 LKVVSMRI
+1872 
-1880 RGVSSDLE
+1880 
-1888 KAGEETD
+1888 
-1895 GMITNTA
+1895 NTA
-1902 KLQAK
+1902 
-1907 IQGLTGVNILQDN
+1907 
-1920 GAFKDTYTILYELGK
+1920 
-1935 AYENLDDLS
+1935 
-1944 RASLLELIAGKTRGS
+1944 
-1959 AVAAILQ
+1959 AAILSNQ
-1966 NYELLEE
+1966 VDLEN
-1973 AYNDALDA
+1973 AYVDALGA
-1981 EGSAWKENQKYLDS
+1981 EGSAYAENEKYLDS
-1995 IQGKID
+1995 IQGKLD

-2023 VSFGTII
+2023 VDFGTII

-2071 DANTKIANFPKTIN
+2071 DANTKIVNFPKTIN

-2244 NGTLTASQGAAA
+2244 NGTLTKSQGAAA

-2342 DELFSK
+2342 AELLALPS
-2348 GTLSFTEEEELK
+2348 LSFTQKEELER
-2360 QLKKTNDELQREIDL
+2360 LRKTNIELQRRQKMLKGEEERAQGRVNAKAAKTVESQLKDTSYNGKWYDIVGNAAMRALQGALAGATTGAFIGGVGAIPGAIVGGITGAVSGVGEELISNRISTKDKLEREIAGYSDL
-2375 QKILQNS
+2375 IKKKERIENELATADGTRTKIFGFEFDSEADKL
-2382 KQKEVNK
+2382 KKDLDDIEKEIA
-2389 KFKETMEAQ
+2389 ETEEYIDNTFNELGEN
-2398 LEEGYVKDNSDG
+2398 LEGIVYGDGYDELLDFYYEYKHKWENIYGSDG
-2410 LVGTYTKKA
+2410 
-2419 SWIDKLFGSDVV
+2419 
-2431 DNKTALK
+2431 
-2438 TNIDKYQ
+2438 
-2445 EYVKLNK
+2445 
-2452 RLKESAIEAQVV
+2452 
-2464 LDDDNSSWLDK
+2464 
-2475 QAAKMQIAAYEDN
+2475 
-2488 DKALG
+2488 
-2493 KLEQS
+2493 
-2498 ITEQLQKYKDEIED
+2498 
-2512 IEYGD
+2512 
-2517 DVDVNNYLD
+2517 
-2526 YVNNMLDRWAVVG
+2526 
-2539 QQATDAKANAVNRI
+2539 AKANAIEFV
-2553 FNKEQFAE
+2553 FSKDEFAIVSE
-2561 ISDEIDKLVEKL
+2561 SIDKYVEKL
-2573 KKDPG
+2573 KDG
-2578 NTAYE
+2578 DQSATAVIE
-2583 QKIRDIISSNK
+2583 DIISNNDQLVDTLK
-2594 ELQNNLEES
+2594 KHGVELQDALDYFILEE
-2603 GVSID
+2603 GI
-2608 DAVKSFAK
+2608 
-2616 FSSDFDSNSIDG
+2616 FDSDSIKG
-2628 ITEQYQNAIDVLRRI
+2628 ITA
-2643 TIDRLEIE
+2643 
-2651 KELKQYAHGGT
+2651 QYAEALNIMN
-2662 VDLLNRPLV
+2662 DLKNM
-2671 DASELSKV
+2671 
-2679 GWENAGEGTATVFS
+2679 
-2693 STYSNE
+2693 NE
-2699 NGTIAVNFTPILPD
+2699 
-2713 GSRVL
+2713 
-2718 GPDELQRYAED
+2718 DEIFNVQ
-2729 VISGV
+2729 GV
-2734 RRDDLNLQIGATF
+2734 YN
-2747 EGEDAIDQAVNAAE
+2747 
-2761 KIHNLQDMY
+2761 
-2770 YLPIEVE
+2770 
-2777 LDDGTTEEIK
+2777 
-2787 WDDLFEWDE
+2787 WDE
-2796 ASKQWKA
+2796 FFTKNDVGDFEANTEMFS
-2803 QSTQFAKILKD
+2803 KILKGM
-2814 TDETLR
+2814 DENCRNTFMSLSE
-2820 QEFITLAENIKNNKI
+2820 QVKNGKLTWEQAIDSFSHSGTLAGLKVLESQIIELNNTEFSNI
-2835 SIEDAVNSLE
+2835 SDE
-2845 LSGLIR
+2845 LSG
-2851 ITKLTE
+2851 
-2857 NTLSTLNTDMFADVK
+2857 V
-2872 DDISGLIDTFSE
+2872 IDTFSE
-2884 LGSAL
+2884 FGVAL
-2889 ESTASAMD
+2889 KEVASAMD
-2897 LLHSAQQQMNN
+2897 VLNTAQTQMN
-2908 SGRISVKTALELIES
+2908 SAGRISVVTALDIINATGRWNEILSIENGNIRLVGNATEVLVEDKIALIKSNLQNALSTVEEQLAMVEATETSDKMAMTMDES
-2923 TDNWEKILTVTGN
+2923 TNQAVRQLAGSMAYLTTMTEAYTRAANGEKINVDDYISKATTAQQNALDALNWKVN
-2936 TITLNSDAEQVLIGT
+2936 SARTI
-2951 KLQLIEK
+2951 
-2958 NIDLALSQAQLQL
+2958 
-2971 AQIEGTEATLENA
+2971 GTEALEKKKEELETQINIL
-2984 EADLITV
+2984 EGI
-2991 EAQKTYDNA
+2991 
-3000 MLQSSAVS
+3000 
-3008 AGLGAA
+3008 
-3014 VGVLVQKLNAL
+3014 
-3025 RNLDFDNSALN
+3025 
-3036 TSLFDAFNSAYDS
+3036 DS
-3049 VITLSTSTVDAAV
+3049 WDEL
-3062 TADDL
+3062 
-3067 RQKISD
+3067 
-3073 LQAQKNLISQ
+3073 KN
-3083 VNTSGNFKDYYD
+3083 NYD

-3178 AQMSTVAKNSDKWY
+3178 AQMSTVAKNSDEWY

-3329 KKEQYKQDKKQAHLD
+3329 KKEQYKQDKKQAYLD

-3387 YQTNQLEQQVQVTLN
+3387 YQTSQLEQQVQVTLN

-3532 ANGYTAEDDEWVQA
+3532 ADGYTAEDDEWVQA

-3585 IQDVCD
+3585 IRDVCD

-3597 GLIFDE
+3597 GLISDE

-3649 KGTMSEQDYYNRL
+3649 KGTMSEQDYYDKL

-3719 RNLYNFR
+3719 RDLYNFR

-3864 KESGILDLADFTDQT
+3864 KESGILDLADFTNQT

-4052 NAQSAANVINN
+4052 NAQSIADTINSTG
-4063 TSGRGN
+4063 TSDNGGKGN
-4069 SGSSGKTTTSQSKS
+4069 SGSTKTDQPTSSYPPIGSQHTKYTEADVKALQSVLNSLFSTGLTVDGKLGPATSAAIKKAQRIMYQNGNETMKVQDGLYGVATRAAMISYIDKKIDNLRGQSGSSMMNQGIKRYI
-4083 TQKSDTNKKEEAK
+4083 DM
-4096 KKTKYY
+4096 KKT
-4102 KYLKVNGDYYYECG
+4102 L
-4116 SDASGK
+4116 
-4122 NYSGHYLKRSTK
+4122 
-4134 IPYTAKLMAS
+4134 P
-4144 ANEVLYYKAGSKM
+4144 KA
-4157 LAFSAFKHPVV
+4157 F
-4168 YAKSGYVEEYAKGTL
+4168 YAKGTM
-4183 GTKQD
+4183 GISKD

-4194 EPQYGDELVLI
+4194 EPQFGDELVLI
-4205 PNKNGNLSYMRKG
+4205 PGASGNLSFMRKG

>member
-63 IGQGFNEALRLLGTE
+63 IGQSFNEALRLLGTE

-180 QIEKLQKSYSD
+180 QIEKFQKSYSD

-262 GGTVD
+262 GGAVD
-267 VNVIPRVIETLDMYD
+267 VNVIPRVIETLDVYD

-416 FDSFVIKEVNEGG
+416 FDSLVVKEVNEGG

-454 DVEKLTPDQE
+454 DVEKLAPDQE

-472 GSAERWYGET
+472 GSAERWYDET

-494 ANRDDIKEEK
+494 ANRDDIKEEN
-504 KVKIIDSVIPM
+504 KVKMIDSIIPM
-515 LEQMKAKAMVAFD
+515 LEQMKTKAMAAFD

-546 PEVIKDVDG
+546 PKVIKDVDD

-599 SVVSENDID
+599 SVVSESDID

-627 FDFLA
+627 FDFFA
-632 PKISFKPNNFVN
+632 PRISFKPNNFVN
-644 SVIEPNISGTEQ
+644 SVTEPNILGTGQ
-656 PSNDNNV
+656 PSDDNNV
-663 NKTIQSYEELCD
+663 NKTIQSYEELCE

-685 KNKTEGQ
+685 KGKTEGQ
-692 TFTDTDREELDGLT
+692 TLTDTDREELDGLT
-706 NRIQATRDLTAS
+706 NRIQATRDLIAS
-718 DDIIN
+718 DDIVN
-723 EINAFDQTLSAL
+723 EINAFDQTLNAL

-750 IPESAR
+750 IPEAAR
-756 KAQDSIEAVND
+756 KARDSIEDVNESAEKNKQLDSRSLLPNANNFEKGTRSPSDTQKEQILQLGEEYRAIISLLQKDDSELDGLSNALRERARAILTVLRDIAPSDISYPDAFHSIYGASSDLSEVIGNLQNAGNVAPNTFDSSKIDNLARQNAINLIYKEITATKALEEAKKSERAAERQAETQEKLDTFASKYATATEQEKELINELIGLWNDYKVRSDPKNGYSDQSLEAIVHTRQEKLNELRAVNESLWD
-767 NVNELDKQQS
+767 AFTDIGANRASDYIKS
-777 NGSQSTSGAE
+777 NSNQSTSSAE
-787 PQTSTSDT
+787 PRTSTSDT
-795 TTAGKV
+795 TTVGKV
-801 AIDETALKSILDSIT
+801 AIDETALKGILDSIT
-816 YKVQIVGD
+816 YKVQVVSD

-832 TVISEES
+832 TTISEES

-880 GNILTSHDASTK
+880 GSILTSHDASTK

-1142 AVKEDLDPLYEKLGI
+1142 AVKEDLNPLYEKLGI

-1403 QTKEALEEIKKLY
+1403 QTKQALEEIKKLY

-1426 DASYDDSYVAQD
+1426 DTSYDDSYVAQD

-1472 AEKQRAIAS
+1472 AEKQRAITS

-1667 GTTNRTETF
+1667 GTTKRTETF

-1702 EIRRGIT
+1702 EIRQGIT

-1745 VGSTVR
+1745 VGSTVK

-1756 TADFARLGYSM
+1756 TADWARLGYSM
-1767 QEAATMAE
+1767 EEAASLAE
-1775 NAQLLMN
+1775 STSVLLN
-1782 VSEFD
+1782 VSEFSSID
-1787 DISKATDT
+1787 DAT
-1795 LISAMQAFNY
+1795 SALVSTMQAFGY
-1805 SADETLHVV
+1805 AAKDSMHVV
-1814 DIFNTIGNNYAIST
+1814 DVMNEIGNNYA
-1828 ADLADS
+1828 
-1834 LTRSSAA
+1834 
-1841 LVAAGNSLEQASALT
+1841 
-1856 VAGNTILQDPE
+1856 
-1867 SVGNA
+1867 
-1872 LKVVSMRI
+1872 
-1880 RGVSSDLE
+1880 VSSDGIATALQDSASSLMAANNSYQEAVALIASANKVVQDPSSVGSALRTISLRLRGTSAKELE
-1888 KAGEETD
+1888 EAGESSDGAIVSKSKLRGKIKSLSGVDILTD
-1895 GMITNTA
+1895 TGAYKSTY
-1902 KLQAK
+1902 K
-1907 IQGLTGVNILQDN
+1907 I
-1920 GAFKDTYTILYELGK
+1920 
-1935 AYENLDDLS
+1935 
-1944 RASLLELIAGKTRGS
+1944 LLEISRVWKDMSDIDQAALLEIIAGKFCQC
-1959 AVAAILQ
+1959 V
-1966 NYELLEE
+1966 
-1973 AYNDALDA
+1973 
-1981 EGSAWKENQKYLDS
+1981 WKHAHRTHLNPV
-1995 IQGKID
+1995 I
-2001 QFTNAVQT
+2001 
-2009 MWNNTLDDS
+2009 
-2018 WIKGF
+2018 
-2023 VSFGTII
+2023 
-2030 IQTIDK
+2030 
-2036 IGLLTTALIALGAVS
+2036 
-2051 MIKNKTGPIVF
+2051 P
-2062 LQDLTKFAT
+2062 
-2071 DANTKIANFPKTIN
+2071 
-2085 TLVQGTQRLTSATL
+2085 
-2099 EQAVAN
+2099 
-2105 GSLTT
+2105 
-2110 SEAIRQATMSGLVLS
+2110 
-2125 QVSLTAEEAKALLAT
+2125 KALL
-2140 TALNEVEQQ
+2140 L
-2149 NIITKLGLSS
+2149 
-2159 SSQKVTLAMLQQA
+2159 
-2172 VATGKLTAS
+2172 
-2181 EATQMALATG
+2181 
-2191 LVAKETALTAARA
+2191 
-2204 TKILTTNGVAAS
+2204 
-2216 EAQAIVSAL
+2216 
-2225 GLGKA
+2225 
-2230 TQTLTLA
+2230 
-2237 TIQQAIA
+2237 
-2244 NGTLTASQGAAA
+2244 
-2256 MSLLVTQGAA
+2256 
-2266 TGLIGVL
+2266 
-2273 GTLKALLASI
+2273 
-2283 WPLLVIGG
+2283 
-2291 AIFAIVKIVDAVV
+2291 
-2304 TTTEELEEELS
+2304 
-2315 GLKSEL
+2315 
-2321 SDIQSEL
+2321 
-2328 DSVNNELKTTQERM
+2328 
-2342 DELFSK
+2342 
-2348 GTLSFTEEEELK
+2348 
-2360 QLKKTNDELQREIDL
+2360 
-2375 QKILQNS
+2375 
-2382 KQKEVNK
+2382 
-2389 KFKETMEAQ
+2389 
-2398 LEEGYVKDNSDG
+2398 
-2410 LVGTYTKKA
+2410 
-2419 SWIDKLFGSDVV
+2419 
-2431 DNKTALK
+2431 
-2438 TNIDKYQ
+2438 
-2445 EYVKLNK
+2445 
-2452 RLKESAIEAQVV
+2452 
-2464 LDDDNSSWLDK
+2464 
-2475 QAAKMQIAAYEDN
+2475 
-2488 DKALG
+2488 
-2493 KLEQS
+2493 
-2498 ITEQLQKYKDEIED
+2498 
-2512 IEYGD
+2512 
-2517 DVDVNNYLD
+2517 
-2526 YVNNMLDRWAVVG
+2526 
-2539 QQATDAKANAVNRI
+2539 
-2553 FNKEQFAE
+2553 
-2561 ISDEIDKLVEKL
+2561 
-2573 KKDPG
+2573 
-2578 NTAYE
+2578 
-2583 QKIRDIISSNK
+2583 
-2594 ELQNNLEES
+2594 
-2603 GVSID
+2603 
-2608 DAVKSFAK
+2608 
-2616 FSSDFDSNSIDG
+2616 
-2628 ITEQYQNAIDVLRRI
+2628 
-2643 TIDRLEIE
+2643 
-2651 KELKQYAHGGT
+2651 
-2662 VDLLNRPLV
+2662 
-2671 DASELSKV
+2671 
-2679 GWENAGEGTATVFS
+2679 
-2693 STYSNE
+2693 
-2699 NGTIAVNFTPILPD
+2699 
-2713 GSRVL
+2713 
-2718 GPDELQRYAED
+2718 
-2729 VISGV
+2729 
-2734 RRDDLNLQIGATF
+2734 
-2747 EGEDAIDQAVNAAE
+2747 
-2761 KIHNLQDMY
+2761 
-2770 YLPIEVE
+2770 
-2777 LDDGTTEEIK
+2777 
-2787 WDDLFEWDE
+2787 
-2796 ASKQWKA
+2796 
-2803 QSTQFAKILKD
+2803 
-2814 TDETLR
+2814 
-2820 QEFITLAENIKNNKI
+2820 
-2835 SIEDAVNSLE
+2835 
-2845 LSGLIR
+2845 
-2851 ITKLTE
+2851 
-2857 NTLSTLNTDMFADVK
+2857 
-2872 DDISGLIDTFSE
+2872 
-2884 LGSAL
+2884 
-2889 ESTASAMD
+2889 
-2897 LLHSAQQQMNN
+2897 
-2908 SGRISVKTALELIES
+2908 
-2923 TDNWEKILTVTGN
+2923 
-2936 TITLNSDAEQVLIGT
+2936 
-2951 KLQLIEK
+2951 
-2958 NIDLALSQAQLQL
+2958 
-2971 AQIEGTEATLENA
+2971 
-2984 EADLITV
+2984 
-2991 EAQKTYDNA
+2991 
-3000 MLQSSAVS
+3000 
-3008 AGLGAA
+3008 
-3014 VGVLVQKLNAL
+3014 
-3025 RNLDFDNSALN
+3025 
-3036 TSLFDAFNSAYDS
+3036 
-3049 VITLSTSTVDAAV
+3049 
-3062 TADDL
+3062 
-3067 RQKISD
+3067 
-3073 LQAQKNLISQ
+3073 
-3083 VNTSGNFKDYYD
+3083 
-3095 FDETPGDKYTDKSN
+3095 
-3109 TKSDS
+3109 
-3114 ALEKLKKEYEN
+3114 
-3125 KISLLENQKTYIENE
+3125 
-3140 ISRLEAED
+3140 
-3148 KQVSRNLY
+3148 
-3156 EEQIKLEQ
+3156 
-3164 QKLAL
+3164 
-3169 YQKEREELL
+3169 
-3178 AQMSTVAKNSDKWY
+3178 
-3192 EYADAIWE
+3192 
-3200 VEHSI
+3200 
-3205 QETTISVVE
+3205 
-3214 LQKKIAQLYIDVFNK
+3214 
-3229 IDEAYSKEQSLH
+3229 
-3241 DKRIEA
+3241 
-3247 LEDEI
+3247 
-3252 ELLKLRNEY
+3252 
-3261 ATISPETY
+3261 
-3269 NQLSAE
+3269 
-3275 EDAKIQSNQNEITRL
+3275 
-3290 KALLQKGID
+3290 
-3299 ENGEAL
+3299 
-3305 TEEDIYDMLE
+3305 
-3315 TIYEKEADIRQSEI
+3315 
-3329 KKEQYKQDKKQAHLD
+3329 
-3344 RFNNTSEAY
+3344 
-3353 DNLANVYQG
+3353 
-3362 NYDNAEYYKKY
+3362 
-3373 ADLYGI
+3373 
-3379 SIPKEILD
+3379 
-3387 YQTNQLEQQVQVTLN
+3387 
-3402 KKAELERQLA
+3402 
-3412 EAIASGDIQVGDS
+3412 
-3425 QWLEMV
+3425 
-3431 NAIND
+3431 
-3436 CTSAANEFQYQIAEV
+3436 
-3451 AQEINALSVEK
+3451 
-3462 FNDIKDAFSNVNDV
+3462 
-3476 FSDRQSYIEEYM
+3476 
-3488 NYLEALGIT
+3488 
-3497 VPAEMYEELIANE
+3497 
-3510 EQRQASN
+3510 
-3517 MASLESL
+3517 
-3524 RSQLAEME
+3524 
-3532 ANGYTAEDDEWVQA
+3532 
-3546 QADIRALEKE
+3546 
-3556 VLASET
+3556 
-3562 AMAQWNKTIQEM
+3562 
-3574 SFEKFDEFLKR
+3574 
-3585 IQDVCD
+3585 
-3591 ELENVY
+3591 
-3597 GLIFDE
+3597 
-3603 DVALEDGSWTEE
+3603 
-3615 GIMSLGLMTQKMA
+3615 
-3628 IAKEQA
+3628 
-3634 AEYAKEIEKLEEEYQ
+3634 
-3649 KGTMSEQDYYNRL
+3649 
-3662 MELKDGQWES
+3662 
-3672 INAYKDAKDAIIDI
+3672 
-3686 NEARIDM
+3686 
-3693 IEQGIQK
+3693 
-3700 EIDAYT
+3700 
-3706 KLIDLKKKELDAE
+3706 
-3719 RNLYNFR
+3719 
-3726 KDIKSQTKDIAT
+3726 
-3738 LERKIAAMSGSTD
+3738 
-3751 AATIAQ
+3751 
-3757 RSKLEAQLREA
+3757 
-3768 RESLNDTY
+3768 
-3776 YDHAMD
+3776 
-3782 SQSNAYDDELDS
+3782 
-3794 YTKSKEDYVK
+3794 
-3804 QLREALKDV
+3804 
-3813 EKIVAD
+3813 
-3819 SMAQVLVNAD
+3819 
-3829 SVLTGLNNVSS
+3829 
-3840 EYGVTLSDYLMLPW
+3840 
-3854 QNAALQATAY
+3854 
-3864 KESGILDLADFTDQT
+3864 
-3879 GIYSG
+3879 
-3884 IITEQINNLF
+3884 
-3894 GNGSLAA
+3894 
-3901 GLFQTSVEGVVESVR
+3901 
-3916 VTVNE
+3916 
-3921 ATSPLTSDLQL
+3921 
-3932 PWQTVKE
+3932 
-3939 YAQNTFAPEIMYA
+3939 
-3952 LQSVADDASGKKEQ
+3952 
-3966 LTNDLIIAFQEG
+3966 
-3978 VNNAEEFNQVVID
+3978 
-3991 ALNDVINK
+3991 
-3999 SDDFADVVPS
+3999 
-4009 NVTAP
+4009 
-4014 SDDPWS
+4014 
-4020 LWSSNVQN
+4020 
-4028 LIQKIIDKANDAVT
+4028 
-4042 AINSMNNAAN
+4042 
-4052 NAQSAANVINN
+4052 
-4063 TSGRGN
+4063 
-4069 SGSSGKTTTSQSKS
+4069 
-4083 TQKSDTNKKEEAK
+4083 
-4096 KKTKYY
+4096 
-4102 KYLKVNGDYYYECG
+4102 
-4116 SDASGK
+4116 
-4122 NYSGHYLKRSTK
+4122 
-4134 IPYTAKLMAS
+4134 
-4144 ANEVLYYKAGSKM
+4144 
-4157 LAFSAFKHPVV
+4157 
-4168 YAKSGYVEEYAKGTL
+4168 
-4183 GTKQD
+4183 
-4188 QWAITD
+4188 
-4194 EPQYGDELVLI
+4194 QYG
-4205 PNKNGNLSYMRKG
+4205 
-4218 TSVVPADITKRIFD
+4218 
-4232 LAQTPTNE
+4232 
-4240 LGNNLVKVS
+4240 
-4249 IPDISTNNNIEL
+4249 
-4261 TFDTLLKVENA
+4261 
-4272 TKETI
+4272 
-4277 PELKKL
+4277 
-4283 VQEQLDIFARKLN
+4283 
-4296 YGIKRVGQ
+4296 

>member
-262 GGTVD
+262 GGAVD

-304 SRMTPNALRGV
+304 SRVTPNALRGV
-315 QSPEETAGNRLSSR
+315 QPPEEAAGNRLSSR

-402 APQKFFNE
+402 ASQKFFNE

-644 SVIEPNISGTEQ
+644 SVIEPNVSGTEQ

-706 NRIQATRDLTAS
+706 NRIQATRDLIAS
-718 DDIIN
+718 DDIVN
-723 EINAFDQTLSAL
+723 EINAFDRTLSAL

-756 KAQDSIEAVND
+756 EAQDSIEAVND
-767 NVNELDKQQS
+767 SVNALDKQQS

-795 TTAGKV
+795 TTVGKV
-801 AIDETALKSILDSIT
+801 AIDETTLKSILDSIT
-816 YKVQIVGD
+816 YKVQIVSD

-832 TVISEES
+832 TAISEES

-880 GNILTSHDASTK
+880 GSILTSHDASTK

-898 PQAQSTEKVDESSPQ
+898 PQAQATEKVDESSPQ

-925 IKSTLEDIRKNTI
+925 IKSTLEDIRKNTT

-1074 KFNDELEISG
+1074 KFNDELEVSG

-1229 KKLYSELGVL
+1229 KKLY
-1239 QAKKQASDKGSA
+1239 
-1251 VATELRAQISA
+1251 
-1262 KKSEIAAKQVDHNV
+1262 
-1276 NQQLLEDER
+1276 
-1285 QLSYEKEKSSIAMQN
+1285 
-1300 AASKD
+1300 
-1305 ATATKEEAT
+1305 
-1314 ALKELKKLYETLG
+1314 ETLG

-1403 QTKEALEEIKKLY
+1403 QTKQALEEIKKLY

-1426 DASYDDSYVAQD
+1426 DTSYDDSYVAQD

-1501 NARFNRASSVWNA
+1501 NARFNRANSVWNT
-1514 GVSTMESLWKID
+1514 GVSTMESLWEID
-1526 DDSIDISQINVVRQ
+1526 DDSIDISQIPAVRQ

-1545 NALKVTR
+1545 NALKATR

-1667 GTTNRTETF
+1667 GTTKRTETF

-1702 EIRRGIT
+1702 EIRQGIT

-1745 VGSTVR
+1745 VGSTVK

-1981 EGSAWKENQKYLDS
+1981 EGK
-1995 IQGKID
+1995 
-2001 QFTNAVQT
+2001 
-2009 MWNNTLDDS
+2009 
-2018 WIKGF
+2018 
-2023 VSFGTII
+2023 
-2030 IQTIDK
+2030 
-2036 IGLLTTALIALGAVS
+2036 
-2051 MIKNKTGPIVF
+2051 
-2062 LQDLTKFAT
+2062 
-2071 DANTKIANFPKTIN
+2071 
-2085 TLVQGTQRLTSATL
+2085 
-2099 EQAVAN
+2099 
-2105 GSLTT
+2105 
-2110 SEAIRQATMSGLVLS
+2110 
-2125 QVSLTAEEAKALLAT
+2125 
-2140 TALNEVEQQ
+2140 
-2149 NIITKLGLSS
+2149 
-2159 SSQKVTLAMLQQA
+2159 
-2172 VATGKLTAS
+2172 
-2181 EATQMALATG
+2181 
-2191 LVAKETALTAARA
+2191 
-2204 TKILTTNGVAAS
+2204 
-2216 EAQAIVSAL
+2216 
-2225 GLGKA
+2225 
-2230 TQTLTLA
+2230 
-2237 TIQQAIA
+2237 
-2244 NGTLTASQGAAA
+2244 
-2256 MSLLVTQGAA
+2256 
-2266 TGLIGVL
+2266 
-2273 GTLKALLASI
+2273 
-2283 WPLLVIGG
+2283 
-2291 AIFAIVKIVDAVV
+2291 
-2304 TTTEELEEELS
+2304 
-2315 GLKSEL
+2315 
-2321 SDIQSEL
+2321 
-2328 DSVNNELKTTQERM
+2328 
-2342 DELFSK
+2342 
-2348 GTLSFTEEEELK
+2348 
-2360 QLKKTNDELQREIDL
+2360 
-2375 QKILQNS
+2375 
-2382 KQKEVNK
+2382 
-2389 KFKETMEAQ
+2389 
-2398 LEEGYVKDNSDG
+2398 
-2410 LVGTYTKKA
+2410 
-2419 SWIDKLFGSDVV
+2419 
-2431 DNKTALK
+2431 
-2438 TNIDKYQ
+2438 
-2445 EYVKLNK
+2445 
-2452 RLKESAIEAQVV
+2452 
-2464 LDDDNSSWLDK
+2464 
-2475 QAAKMQIAAYEDN
+2475 
-2488 DKALG
+2488 
-2493 KLEQS
+2493 
-2498 ITEQLQKYKDEIED
+2498 
-2512 IEYGD
+2512 
-2517 DVDVNNYLD
+2517 
-2526 YVNNMLDRWAVVG
+2526 
-2539 QQATDAKANAVNRI
+2539 
-2553 FNKEQFAE
+2553 
-2561 ISDEIDKLVEKL
+2561 
-2573 KKDPG
+2573 
-2578 NTAYE
+2578 
-2583 QKIRDIISSNK
+2583 
-2594 ELQNNLEES
+2594 
-2603 GVSID
+2603 
-2608 DAVKSFAK
+2608 
-2616 FSSDFDSNSIDG
+2616 
-2628 ITEQYQNAIDVLRRI
+2628 
-2643 TIDRLEIE
+2643 
-2651 KELKQYAHGGT
+2651 
-2662 VDLLNRPLV
+2662 
-2671 DASELSKV
+2671 
-2679 GWENAGEGTATVFS
+2679 
-2693 STYSNE
+2693 
-2699 NGTIAVNFTPILPD
+2699 
-2713 GSRVL
+2713 
-2718 GPDELQRYAED
+2718 
-2729 VISGV
+2729 
-2734 RRDDLNLQIGATF
+2734 
-2747 EGEDAIDQAVNAAE
+2747 
-2761 KIHNLQDMY
+2761 
-2770 YLPIEVE
+2770 
-2777 LDDGTTEEIK
+2777 
-2787 WDDLFEWDE
+2787 
-2796 ASKQWKA
+2796 
-2803 QSTQFAKILKD
+2803 
-2814 TDETLR
+2814 
-2820 QEFITLAENIKNNKI
+2820 
-2835 SIEDAVNSLE
+2835 
-2845 LSGLIR
+2845 
-2851 ITKLTE
+2851 
-2857 NTLSTLNTDMFADVK
+2857 
-2872 DDISGLIDTFSE
+2872 
-2884 LGSAL
+2884 
-2889 ESTASAMD
+2889 
-2897 LLHSAQQQMNN
+2897 
-2908 SGRISVKTALELIES
+2908 
-2923 TDNWEKILTVTGN
+2923 
-2936 TITLNSDAEQVLIGT
+2936 
-2951 KLQLIEK
+2951 
-2958 NIDLALSQAQLQL
+2958 
-2971 AQIEGTEATLENA
+2971 
-2984 EADLITV
+2984 
-2991 EAQKTYDNA
+2991 
-3000 MLQSSAVS
+3000 
-3008 AGLGAA
+3008 
-3014 VGVLVQKLNAL
+3014 
-3025 RNLDFDNSALN
+3025 
-3036 TSLFDAFNSAYDS
+3036 
-3049 VITLSTSTVDAAV
+3049 
-3062 TADDL
+3062 
-3067 RQKISD
+3067 
-3073 LQAQKNLISQ
+3073 
-3083 VNTSGNFKDYYD
+3083 
-3095 FDETPGDKYTDKSN
+3095 
-3109 TKSDS
+3109 
-3114 ALEKLKKEYEN
+3114 
-3125 KISLLENQKTYIENE
+3125 
-3140 ISRLEAED
+3140 
-3148 KQVSRNLY
+3148 
-3156 EEQIKLEQ
+3156 
-3164 QKLAL
+3164 
-3169 YQKEREELL
+3169 
-3178 AQMSTVAKNSDKWY
+3178 
-3192 EYADAIWE
+3192 
-3200 VEHSI
+3200 
-3205 QETTISVVE
+3205 
-3214 LQKKIAQLYIDVFNK
+3214 
-3229 IDEAYSKEQSLH
+3229 
-3241 DKRIEA
+3241 
-3247 LEDEI
+3247 
-3252 ELLKLRNEY
+3252 
-3261 ATISPETY
+3261 
-3269 NQLSAE
+3269 
-3275 EDAKIQSNQNEITRL
+3275 
-3290 KALLQKGID
+3290 
-3299 ENGEAL
+3299 
-3305 TEEDIYDMLE
+3305 
-3315 TIYEKEADIRQSEI
+3315 
-3329 KKEQYKQDKKQAHLD
+3329 
-3344 RFNNTSEAY
+3344 
-3353 DNLANVYQG
+3353 
-3362 NYDNAEYYKKY
+3362 
-3373 ADLYGI
+3373 
-3379 SIPKEILD
+3379 
-3387 YQTNQLEQQVQVTLN
+3387 
-3402 KKAELERQLA
+3402 
-3412 EAIASGDIQVGDS
+3412 
-3425 QWLEMV
+3425 
-3431 NAIND
+3431 
-3436 CTSAANEFQYQIAEV
+3436 
-3451 AQEINALSVEK
+3451 
-3462 FNDIKDAFSNVNDV
+3462 
-3476 FSDRQSYIEEYM
+3476 
-3488 NYLEALGIT
+3488 
-3497 VPAEMYEELIANE
+3497 
-3510 EQRQASN
+3510 
-3517 MASLESL
+3517 
-3524 RSQLAEME
+3524 
-3532 ANGYTAEDDEWVQA
+3532 
-3546 QADIRALEKE
+3546 
-3556 VLASET
+3556 
-3562 AMAQWNKTIQEM
+3562 
-3574 SFEKFDEFLKR
+3574 
-3585 IQDVCD
+3585 
-3591 ELENVY
+3591 
-3597 GLIFDE
+3597 
-3603 DVALEDGSWTEE
+3603 
-3615 GIMSLGLMTQKMA
+3615 
-3628 IAKEQA
+3628 
-3634 AEYAKEIEKLEEEYQ
+3634 
-3649 KGTMSEQDYYNRL
+3649 
-3662 MELKDGQWES
+3662 
-3672 INAYKDAKDAIIDI
+3672 
-3686 NEARIDM
+3686 
-3693 IEQGIQK
+3693 
-3700 EIDAYT
+3700 
-3706 KLIDLKKKELDAE
+3706 
-3719 RNLYNFR
+3719 
-3726 KDIKSQTKDIAT
+3726 
-3738 LERKIAAMSGSTD
+3738 
-3751 AATIAQ
+3751 
-3757 RSKLEAQLREA
+3757 
-3768 RESLNDTY
+3768 
-3776 YDHAMD
+3776 
-3782 SQSNAYDDELDS
+3782 
-3794 YTKSKEDYVK
+3794 
-3804 QLREALKDV
+3804 
-3813 EKIVAD
+3813 
-3819 SMAQVLVNAD
+3819 
-3829 SVLTGLNNVSS
+3829 
-3840 EYGVTLSDYLMLPW
+3840 MLP
-3854 QNAALQATAY
+3854 
-3864 KESGILDLADFTDQT
+3864 
-3879 GIYSG
+3879 
-3884 IITEQINNLF
+3884 
-3894 GNGSLAA
+3894 
-3901 GLFQTSVEGVVESVR
+3901 
-3916 VTVNE
+3916 
-3921 ATSPLTSDLQL
+3921 
-3932 PWQTVKE
+3932 
-3939 YAQNTFAPEIMYA
+3939 
-3952 LQSVADDASGKKEQ
+3952 
-3966 LTNDLIIAFQEG
+3966 
-3978 VNNAEEFNQVVID
+3978 
-3991 ALNDVINK
+3991 
-3999 SDDFADVVPS
+3999 
-4009 NVTAP
+4009 
-4014 SDDPWS
+4014 
-4020 LWSSNVQN
+4020 
-4028 LIQKIIDKANDAVT
+4028 
-4042 AINSMNNAAN
+4042 
-4052 NAQSAANVINN
+4052 
-4063 TSGRGN
+4063 
-4069 SGSSGKTTTSQSKS
+4069 
-4083 TQKSDTNKKEEAK
+4083 
-4096 KKTKYY
+4096 
-4102 KYLKVNGDYYYECG
+4102 
-4116 SDASGK
+4116 
-4122 NYSGHYLKRSTK
+4122 
-4134 IPYTAKLMAS
+4134 
-4144 ANEVLYYKAGSKM
+4144 
-4157 LAFSAFKHPVV
+4157 
-4168 YAKSGYVEEYAKGTL
+4168 
-4183 GTKQD
+4183 
-4188 QWAITD
+4188 
-4194 EPQYGDELVLI
+4194 
-4205 PNKNGNLSYMRKG
+4205 
-4218 TSVVPADITKRIFD
+4218 
-4232 LAQTPTNE
+4232 
-4240 LGNNLVKVS
+4240 
-4249 IPDISTNNNIEL
+4249 
-4261 TFDTLLKVENA
+4261 
-4272 TKETI
+4272 
-4277 PELKKL
+4277 
-4283 VQEQLDIFARKLN
+4283 
-4296 YGIKRVGQ
+4296 

>member
-1 MASKRQEF
+1 
-9 YMSVKAI
+9 
-16 LDKTQAKK
+16 
-24 DAAELQELLSQT
+24 
-36 KIDFDTP
+36 
-43 EFESKVRAVVQ
+43 
-54 KMSKETMSV
+54 
-63 IGQGFNEALRLLGTE
+63 
-78 QINIDSLIQMP
+78 
-89 NADMWTEMGKMA
+89 
-101 GRFYGEGLQEA
+101 
-112 VKKALEGI
+112 
-120 DLSALNGQKKTHGWI
+120 
-135 KNLGEIDQA
+135 
-144 LSRLKDKKGNISQT
+144 
-158 KAKKIQEGFSPK
+158 
-170 PRKQEEALYT
+170 
-180 QIEKLQKSYSD
+180 
-191 KDEWEVRYANLV
+191 
-203 EYIKLYESYQEKF
+203 
-216 KNVPKELASIGKFTY
+216 
-231 KQVKSIE
+231 
-238 PQLQTSLQNIFNVA
+238 
-252 AGKQPIGLTE
+252 
-262 GGTVD
+262 
-267 VNVIPRVIETLDMYD
+267 
-282 ILGGKDK
+282 
-289 IKVPVEVKVENEPKK
+289 
-304 SRMTPNALRGV
+304 
-315 QSPEETAGNRLSSR
+315 
-329 EYLGGTYWVP
+329 
-339 NAFKDIAKNYGDGGN
+339 
-354 VLKAALKPLN
+354 
-364 ELIVSVDGLEFK
+364 
-376 DLDKN
+376 
-381 QLLSYL
+381 
-387 FPGFDKYEQGGQQGD
+387 
-402 APQKFFNE
+402 
-410 MARQAG
+410 
-416 FDSFVIKEVNEGG
+416 
-429 NELVDTIAVLQER
+429 
-442 ITHYTEA
+442 
-449 IPEYY
+449 
-454 DVEKLTPDQE
+454 
-464 RVVLSQQK
+464 
-472 GSAERWYGET
+472 
-482 INRLHQERDVAY
+482 
-494 ANRDDIKEEK
+494 
-504 KVKIIDSVIPM
+504 
-515 LEQMKAKAMVAFD
+515 
-528 QAIQPL
+528 
-534 GGYLEEEVKRGL
+534 
-546 PEVIKDVDG
+546 
-555 GRKVALIQEDTLKS
+555 
-569 YLSEY
+569 
-574 SELSSKKTRTK
+574 
-585 AENARINDINNAIT
+585 
-599 SVVSENDID
+599 
-608 NVYDYLDAL
+608 
-617 SEGAKTIDEV
+617 
-627 FDFLA
+627 
-632 PKISFKPNNFVN
+632 
-644 SVIEPNISGTEQ
+644 
-656 PSNDNNV
+656 
-663 NKTIQSYEELCD
+663 
-675 VVKRYNELVL
+675 
-685 KNKTEGQ
+685 
-692 TFTDTDREELDGLT
+692 
-706 NRIQATRDLTAS
+706 
-718 DDIIN
+718 
-723 EINAFDQTLSAL
+723 
-735 GTTTPEKLAHYLGIE
+735 
-750 IPESAR
+750 
-756 KAQDSIEAVND
+756 
-767 NVNELDKQQS
+767 
-777 NGSQSTSGAE
+777 
-787 PQTSTSDT
+787 
-795 TTAGKV
+795 
-801 AIDETALKSILDSIT
+801 
-816 YKVQIVGD
+816 
-824 NESSEQGT
+824 
-832 TVISEES
+832 
-839 LKTILS
+839 
-845 SVTFNVQGSSEASTE
+845 
-860 EANKVAIDETSLE
+860 
-873 NVLNKVF
+873 
-880 GNILTSHDASTK
+880 
-892 GDNAGA
+892 
-898 PQAQSTEKVDESSPQ
+898 
-913 APWARESTLSGE
+913 
-925 IKSTLEDIRKNTI
+925 
-938 LDENNKP
+938 
-945 ETSLGEDTVTR
+945 
-956 LTDAISQINITSDL
+956 
-970 TTEGLATQDTV
+970 
-981 SEISGLVKSIND
+981 
-993 KIVQGT
+993 
-999 KVIEKGKSTSVGDSK
+999 
-1014 NTQKHNSTINH
+1014 
-1025 GQAEGTSGSA
+1025 
-1035 QKMFDYYY
+1035 
-1043 WLEEQMEKFKN
+1043 
-1054 NTKYYNALK
+1054 
-1063 SVRDRITPKIV
+1063 
-1074 KFNDELEISG
+1074 
-1084 KESPVWK
+1084 
-1091 KSLDQKHDLHMAQIQ
+1091 
-1106 GGEEYSE
+1106 
-1113 SLSTE
+1113 
-1118 KKALELLKEEYRLK
+1118 
-1132 SEIFNLEQQG
+1132 
-1142 AVKEDLDPLYEKLGI
+1142 
-1157 YQSIRNIIEDDMD
+1157 
-1170 DEALTRYAVQAAAVQ
+1170 
-1185 GKGEDKLTVANIKS
+1185 
-1199 NIKARAEEVK
+1199 
-1209 QAAQS
+1209 
-1214 VKEEEQQEATALKEL
+1214 
-1229 KKLYSELGVL
+1229 
-1239 QAKKQASDKGSA
+1239 
-1251 VATELRAQISA
+1251 
-1262 KKSEIAAKQVDHNV
+1262 
-1276 NQQLLEDER
+1276 
-1285 QLSYEKEKSSIAMQN
+1285 
-1300 AASKD
+1300 
-1305 ATATKEEAT
+1305 
-1314 ALKELKKLYETLG
+1314 
-1327 KQKAIMDAATPGAQY
+1327 
-1342 DKAKS
+1342 
-1347 DYDKTVADIQ
+1347 
-1357 NIPKASNFEAEDEID
+1357 
-1372 IYNKAYEEQKRVL
+1372 
-1385 ENEKKIQDEK
+1385 
-1395 QKTNDTLK
+1395 
-1403 QTKEALEEIKKLY
+1403 
-1416 AELGKWQAIL
+1416 
-1426 DASYDDSYVAQD
+1426 
-1438 AQLNIDRL
+1438 
-1446 KEEIAAKKEKV
+1446 
-1457 DISEEELQQIYQIAK
+1457 
-1472 AEKQRAIAS
+1472 
-1481 QQSKQGDKSAL
+1481 
-1492 KQQIKQSRE
+1492 
-1501 NARFNRASSVWNA
+1501 
-1514 GVSTMESLWKID
+1514 
-1526 DDSIDISQINVVRQ
+1526 
-1540 LNDAL
+1540 
-1545 NALKVTR
+1545 
-1552 DKVAQQ
+1552 
-1558 GSTINPND
+1558 
-1566 EALLKA
+1566 
-1572 QTQDVAR
+1572 
-1579 LSAQVKELIQ
+1579 
-1589 NYEQLSGEN
+1589 
-1598 SIEIGKLGTGDLRD
+1598 
-1612 QLIAAVQ
+1612 
-1619 EFTHGKAVIG
+1619 
-1629 DFDATT
+1629 
-1635 GRLEYTVK
+1635 
-1643 TGAHEFTKYTAAV
+1643 
-1656 RDADGSLRAMQ
+1656 
-1667 GTTNRTETF
+1667 
-1676 FEASARKMKEIS
+1676 
-1688 SYVTGMGL
+1688 
-1696 ISRGMQ
+1696 
-1702 EIRRGIT
+1702 
-1709 YVREIDSA
+1709 
-1717 LTELKKVTDETEESY
+1717 
-1732 DRFLQTASKTAAK
+1732 
-1745 VGSTVR
+1745 
-1751 DVVSS
+1751 
-1756 TADFARLGYSM
+1756 M

-1814 DIFNTIGNNYAIST
+1814 DVFNTIGNNYAIST

-2071 DANTKIANFPKTIN
+2071 DANAKIANFPKTIN

-2244 NGTLTASQGAAA
+2244 NGTLTASQGAVA
-2256 MSLLVTQGAA
+2256 MSLLATQGAA
-2266 TGLIGVL
+2266 TGLIG
-2273 GTLKALLASI
+2273 TLTALLAAI
-2283 WPLLVIGG
+2283 WPLLAIGV
-2291 AIFAIVKIVDAVV
+2291 AIFAIVKIIDAVV
-2304 TTTEELEEELS
+2304 TTTKELEEELS

-2328 DSVNNELKTTQERM
+2328 DSVNNELKTMKERM
-2342 DELFSK
+2342 DELLSK

-2360 QLKKTNDELQREIDL
+2360 KLKKTNDELEREKYLLEQRE
-2375 QKILQNS
+2375 KRKN
-2382 KQKEVNK
+2382 KEVAQKFVETMDRARGRTSFGNVGSTLEPSMSAWASTTEKINK
-2389 KFKETMEAQ
+2389 KKDELKNASTEKRKFLFLELDSEADKIQKDIDNLEKERDVYAQNIDDTFDRYLEYAEGVEYFEGDNLEQWQKASNAQ
-2398 LEEGYVKDNSDG
+2398 LDYINNRR
-2410 LVGTYTKKA
+2410 
-2419 SWIDKLFGSDVV
+2419 DKWEILLGS
-2431 DNKTALK
+2431 
-2438 TNIDKYQ
+2438 
-2445 EYVKLNK
+2445 
-2452 RLKESAIEAQVV
+2452 S
-2464 LDDDNSSWLDK
+2464 
-2475 QAAKMQIAAYEDN
+2475 
-2488 DKALG
+2488 
-2493 KLEQS
+2493 
-2498 ITEQLQKYKDEIED
+2498 
-2512 IEYGD
+2512 
-2517 DVDVNNYLD
+2517 
-2526 YVNNMLDRWAVVG
+2526 
-2539 QQATDAKANAVNRI
+2539 DAKQNAITRI
-2553 FNKEQFAE
+2553 FNKEQFSE

-2573 KKDPG
+2573 KEDPG

-2583 QKIRDIISSNK
+2583 EKIRDIICSNE
-2594 ELQNNLEES
+2594 ELQNNLKQT
-2603 GVSID
+2603 GLTVD
-2608 DAVKSFAK
+2608 DAVASFTK
-2616 FSSDFDSNSIDG
+2616 FSSSFDSDSIDG

-2734 RRDDLNLQIGATF
+2734 RQDDLNLQIGATF

-2770 YLPIEVE
+2770 YLPIKVE

-3178 AQMSTVAKNSDKWY
+3178 AQMSTVAKNSDEWY

-3597 GLIFDE
+3597 GLISDE

-3719 RNLYNFR
+3719 RDLYNFR

-3884 IITEQINNLF
+3884 IITDQINNLF

-3901 GLFQTSVEGVVESVR
+3901 GLFQTSVEGVVESIR

-4122 NYSGHYLKRSTK
+4122 DYSGHYLKRSTK

-4205 PNKNGNLSYMRKG
+4205 PGASGNLSFMRKG

-4232 LAQTPTNE
+4232 LVQTPTNE

>member
-262 GGTVD
+262 GGAVD

-304 SRMTPNALRGV
+304 SRVTPNALRGV
-315 QSPEETAGNRLSSR
+315 QPPEEAAGNRLSSR

-402 APQKFFNE
+402 ASQKFFNE

-482 INRLHQERDVAY
+482 INRLHQERDVAC

-546 PEVIKDVDG
+546 PEVIKDVDD

-718 DDIIN
+718 DDIVN
-723 EINAFDQTLSAL
+723 EINAFDRTLSAL

-767 NVNELDKQQS
+767 SVNELDKQQS

-795 TTAGKV
+795 TTVGKV
-801 AIDETALKSILDSIT
+801 AIDETALKGILDSIT

-880 GNILTSHDASTK
+880 GSILTSHDASTK

-898 PQAQSTEKVDESSPQ
+898 PQAQATEKVDESSPQ

-925 IKSTLEDIRKNTI
+925 IKSTLEDIRKNTT

-981 SEISGLVKSIND
+981 SEISGLIKSIND

-999 KVIEKGKSTSVGDSK
+999 KVVEKGKSISVGDSK
-1014 NTQKHNSTINH
+1014 NTQKHNNTINH

-1091 KSLDQKHDLHMAQIQ
+1091 KLLDQKHDLHMAQIQ

-1113 SLSTE
+1113 SLSIE
-1118 KKALELLKEEYRLK
+1118 KKTLELLKEEYRLK

-1229 KKLYSELGVL
+1229 KKLY
-1239 QAKKQASDKGSA
+1239 
-1251 VATELRAQISA
+1251 
-1262 KKSEIAAKQVDHNV
+1262 
-1276 NQQLLEDER
+1276 
-1285 QLSYEKEKSSIAMQN
+1285 
-1300 AASKD
+1300 
-1305 ATATKEEAT
+1305 
-1314 ALKELKKLYETLG
+1314 ETLG

-1403 QTKEALEEIKKLY
+1403 QTKQSLEEIKKLY

-1426 DASYDDSYVAQD
+1426 DTSYDDSYVAKD

-1446 KEEIAAKKEKV
+1446 KEEIEAKKEKV
-1457 DISEEELQQIYQIAK
+1457 NISKEELQQIYEIAK

-1501 NARFNRASSVWNA
+1501 NARFNRASSVWNV

-1635 GRLEYTVK
+1635 GQLEYTVK

-1656 RDADGSLRAMQ
+1656 RNADGSLRAIQ
-1667 GTTNRTETF
+1667 GTTKRTETF

-1688 SYVTGMGL
+1688 SYITGMGL
-1696 ISRGMQ
+1696 LSRGMQ

-1745 VGSTVR
+1745 VGSTVK

-1814 DIFNTIGNNYAIST
+1814 DIFNTIG
-1828 ADLADS
+1828 
-1834 LTRSSAA
+1834 
-1841 LVAAGNSLEQASALT
+1841 
-1856 VAGNTILQDPE
+1856 
-1867 SVGNA
+1867 
-1872 LKVVSMRI
+1872 KVCC
-1880 RGVSSDLE
+1880 L
-1888 KAGEETD
+1888 
-1895 GMITNTA
+1895 
-1902 KLQAK
+1902 
-1907 IQGLTGVNILQDN
+1907 
-1920 GAFKDTYTILYELGK
+1920 
-1935 AYENLDDLS
+1935 
-1944 RASLLELIAGKTRGS
+1944 
-1959 AVAAILQ
+1959 
-1966 NYELLEE
+1966 
-1973 AYNDALDA
+1973 
-1981 EGSAWKENQKYLDS
+1981 
-1995 IQGKID
+1995 
-2001 QFTNAVQT
+2001 
-2009 MWNNTLDDS
+2009 
-2018 WIKGF
+2018 
-2023 VSFGTII
+2023 
-2030 IQTIDK
+2030 
-2036 IGLLTTALIALGAVS
+2036 
-2051 MIKNKTGPIVF
+2051 
-2062 LQDLTKFAT
+2062 
-2071 DANTKIANFPKTIN
+2071 
-2085 TLVQGTQRLTSATL
+2085 
-2099 EQAVAN
+2099 
-2105 GSLTT
+2105 
-2110 SEAIRQATMSGLVLS
+2110 
-2125 QVSLTAEEAKALLAT
+2125 
-2140 TALNEVEQQ
+2140 
-2149 NIITKLGLSS
+2149 
-2159 SSQKVTLAMLQQA
+2159 
-2172 VATGKLTAS
+2172 
-2181 EATQMALATG
+2181 
-2191 LVAKETALTAARA
+2191 
-2204 TKILTTNGVAAS
+2204 
-2216 EAQAIVSAL
+2216 
-2225 GLGKA
+2225 
-2230 TQTLTLA
+2230 
-2237 TIQQAIA
+2237 
-2244 NGTLTASQGAAA
+2244 
-2256 MSLLVTQGAA
+2256 
-2266 TGLIGVL
+2266 
-2273 GTLKALLASI
+2273 
-2283 WPLLVIGG
+2283 
-2291 AIFAIVKIVDAVV
+2291 
-2304 TTTEELEEELS
+2304 
-2315 GLKSEL
+2315 
-2321 SDIQSEL
+2321 
-2328 DSVNNELKTTQERM
+2328 
-2342 DELFSK
+2342 
-2348 GTLSFTEEEELK
+2348 
-2360 QLKKTNDELQREIDL
+2360 
-2375 QKILQNS
+2375 
-2382 KQKEVNK
+2382 
-2389 KFKETMEAQ
+2389 
-2398 LEEGYVKDNSDG
+2398 
-2410 LVGTYTKKA
+2410 
-2419 SWIDKLFGSDVV
+2419 
-2431 DNKTALK
+2431 
-2438 TNIDKYQ
+2438 
-2445 EYVKLNK
+2445 
-2452 RLKESAIEAQVV
+2452 
-2464 LDDDNSSWLDK
+2464 
-2475 QAAKMQIAAYEDN
+2475 
-2488 DKALG
+2488 
-2493 KLEQS
+2493 
-2498 ITEQLQKYKDEIED
+2498 
-2512 IEYGD
+2512 
-2517 DVDVNNYLD
+2517 
-2526 YVNNMLDRWAVVG
+2526 
-2539 QQATDAKANAVNRI
+2539 
-2553 FNKEQFAE
+2553 
-2561 ISDEIDKLVEKL
+2561 
-2573 KKDPG
+2573 
-2578 NTAYE
+2578 
-2583 QKIRDIISSNK
+2583 
-2594 ELQNNLEES
+2594 
-2603 GVSID
+2603 
-2608 DAVKSFAK
+2608 
-2616 FSSDFDSNSIDG
+2616 
-2628 ITEQYQNAIDVLRRI
+2628 
-2643 TIDRLEIE
+2643 
-2651 KELKQYAHGGT
+2651 
-2662 VDLLNRPLV
+2662 
-2671 DASELSKV
+2671 
-2679 GWENAGEGTATVFS
+2679 
-2693 STYSNE
+2693 
-2699 NGTIAVNFTPILPD
+2699 
-2713 GSRVL
+2713 
-2718 GPDELQRYAED
+2718 
-2729 VISGV
+2729 
-2734 RRDDLNLQIGATF
+2734 
-2747 EGEDAIDQAVNAAE
+2747 
-2761 KIHNLQDMY
+2761 
-2770 YLPIEVE
+2770 
-2777 LDDGTTEEIK
+2777 
-2787 WDDLFEWDE
+2787 
-2796 ASKQWKA
+2796 
-2803 QSTQFAKILKD
+2803 
-2814 TDETLR
+2814 
-2820 QEFITLAENIKNNKI
+2820 
-2835 SIEDAVNSLE
+2835 
-2845 LSGLIR
+2845 
-2851 ITKLTE
+2851 
-2857 NTLSTLNTDMFADVK
+2857 
-2872 DDISGLIDTFSE
+2872 
-2884 LGSAL
+2884 
-2889 ESTASAMD
+2889 
-2897 LLHSAQQQMNN
+2897 
-2908 SGRISVKTALELIES
+2908 
-2923 TDNWEKILTVTGN
+2923 
-2936 TITLNSDAEQVLIGT
+2936 
-2951 KLQLIEK
+2951 
-2958 NIDLALSQAQLQL
+2958 
-2971 AQIEGTEATLENA
+2971 
-2984 EADLITV
+2984 
-2991 EAQKTYDNA
+2991 
-3000 MLQSSAVS
+3000 
-3008 AGLGAA
+3008 
-3014 VGVLVQKLNAL
+3014 
-3025 RNLDFDNSALN
+3025 
-3036 TSLFDAFNSAYDS
+3036 
-3049 VITLSTSTVDAAV
+3049 
-3062 TADDL
+3062 
-3067 RQKISD
+3067 
-3073 LQAQKNLISQ
+3073 
-3083 VNTSGNFKDYYD
+3083 
-3095 FDETPGDKYTDKSN
+3095 
-3109 TKSDS
+3109 
-3114 ALEKLKKEYEN
+3114 
-3125 KISLLENQKTYIENE
+3125 
-3140 ISRLEAED
+3140 
-3148 KQVSRNLY
+3148 
-3156 EEQIKLEQ
+3156 
-3164 QKLAL
+3164 
-3169 YQKEREELL
+3169 
-3178 AQMSTVAKNSDKWY
+3178 
-3192 EYADAIWE
+3192 
-3200 VEHSI
+3200 
-3205 QETTISVVE
+3205 
-3214 LQKKIAQLYIDVFNK
+3214 
-3229 IDEAYSKEQSLH
+3229 
-3241 DKRIEA
+3241 
-3247 LEDEI
+3247 
-3252 ELLKLRNEY
+3252 
-3261 ATISPETY
+3261 
-3269 NQLSAE
+3269 
-3275 EDAKIQSNQNEITRL
+3275 
-3290 KALLQKGID
+3290 
-3299 ENGEAL
+3299 
-3305 TEEDIYDMLE
+3305 
-3315 TIYEKEADIRQSEI
+3315 
-3329 KKEQYKQDKKQAHLD
+3329 
-3344 RFNNTSEAY
+3344 
-3353 DNLANVYQG
+3353 
-3362 NYDNAEYYKKY
+3362 
-3373 ADLYGI
+3373 
-3379 SIPKEILD
+3379 
-3387 YQTNQLEQQVQVTLN
+3387 
-3402 KKAELERQLA
+3402 
-3412 EAIASGDIQVGDS
+3412 
-3425 QWLEMV
+3425 
-3431 NAIND
+3431 
-3436 CTSAANEFQYQIAEV
+3436 
-3451 AQEINALSVEK
+3451 
-3462 FNDIKDAFSNVNDV
+3462 
-3476 FSDRQSYIEEYM
+3476 
-3488 NYLEALGIT
+3488 
-3497 VPAEMYEELIANE
+3497 
-3510 EQRQASN
+3510 
-3517 MASLESL
+3517 
-3524 RSQLAEME
+3524 
-3532 ANGYTAEDDEWVQA
+3532 
-3546 QADIRALEKE
+3546 
-3556 VLASET
+3556 
-3562 AMAQWNKTIQEM
+3562 
-3574 SFEKFDEFLKR
+3574 
-3585 IQDVCD
+3585 
-3591 ELENVY
+3591 
-3597 GLIFDE
+3597 
-3603 DVALEDGSWTEE
+3603 
-3615 GIMSLGLMTQKMA
+3615 
-3628 IAKEQA
+3628 
-3634 AEYAKEIEKLEEEYQ
+3634 
-3649 KGTMSEQDYYNRL
+3649 
-3662 MELKDGQWES
+3662 
-3672 INAYKDAKDAIIDI
+3672 
-3686 NEARIDM
+3686 
-3693 IEQGIQK
+3693 
-3700 EIDAYT
+3700 
-3706 KLIDLKKKELDAE
+3706 
-3719 RNLYNFR
+3719 
-3726 KDIKSQTKDIAT
+3726 
-3738 LERKIAAMSGSTD
+3738 
-3751 AATIAQ
+3751 
-3757 RSKLEAQLREA
+3757 
-3768 RESLNDTY
+3768 
-3776 YDHAMD
+3776 
-3782 SQSNAYDDELDS
+3782 
-3794 YTKSKEDYVK
+3794 
-3804 QLREALKDV
+3804 
-3813 EKIVAD
+3813 
-3819 SMAQVLVNAD
+3819 
-3829 SVLTGLNNVSS
+3829 
-3840 EYGVTLSDYLMLPW
+3840 
-3854 QNAALQATAY
+3854 
-3864 KESGILDLADFTDQT
+3864 
-3879 GIYSG
+3879 
-3884 IITEQINNLF
+3884 
-3894 GNGSLAA
+3894 
-3901 GLFQTSVEGVVESVR
+3901 
-3916 VTVNE
+3916 
-3921 ATSPLTSDLQL
+3921 
-3932 PWQTVKE
+3932 
-3939 YAQNTFAPEIMYA
+3939 
-3952 LQSVADDASGKKEQ
+3952 
-3966 LTNDLIIAFQEG
+3966 
-3978 VNNAEEFNQVVID
+3978 
-3991 ALNDVINK
+3991 
-3999 SDDFADVVPS
+3999 
-4009 NVTAP
+4009 
-4014 SDDPWS
+4014 
-4020 LWSSNVQN
+4020 
-4028 LIQKIIDKANDAVT
+4028 
-4042 AINSMNNAAN
+4042 
-4052 NAQSAANVINN
+4052 
-4063 TSGRGN
+4063 
-4069 SGSSGKTTTSQSKS
+4069 
-4083 TQKSDTNKKEEAK
+4083 
-4096 KKTKYY
+4096 
-4102 KYLKVNGDYYYECG
+4102 
-4116 SDASGK
+4116 
-4122 NYSGHYLKRSTK
+4122 
-4134 IPYTAKLMAS
+4134 
-4144 ANEVLYYKAGSKM
+4144 
-4157 LAFSAFKHPVV
+4157 
-4168 YAKSGYVEEYAKGTL
+4168 
-4183 GTKQD
+4183 
-4188 QWAITD
+4188 
-4194 EPQYGDELVLI
+4194 
-4205 PNKNGNLSYMRKG
+4205 
-4218 TSVVPADITKRIFD
+4218 
-4232 LAQTPTNE
+4232 
-4240 LGNNLVKVS
+4240 
-4249 IPDISTNNNIEL
+4249 
-4261 TFDTLLKVENA
+4261 
-4272 TKETI
+4272 
-4277 PELKKL
+4277 
-4283 VQEQLDIFARKLN
+4283 
-4296 YGIKRVGQ
+4296 

>member
-63 IGQGFNEALRLLGTE
+63 IGQSFNEALKLLGKE

-262 GGTVD
+262 GGTVN

-402 APQKFFNE
+402 APQRFFNE

-767 NVNELDKQQS
+767 SVNELDKQQS

-925 IKSTLEDIRKNTI
+925 IKSTLEDIRKNTT

-1106 GGEEYSE
+1106 GGEEYSD

-1142 AVKEDLDPLYEKLGI
+1142 AIKEDLDPLYEKLGI
-1157 YQSIRNIIEDDMD
+1157 YQSIRNIIEDGMD
-1170 DEALTRYAVQAAAVQ
+1170 DGALTRYAVQAASVQ

-1262 KKSEIAAKQVDHNV
+1262 KKSEIVAKQVDHNI

-1347 DYDKTVADIQ
+1347 DYDKIVADIQ

-1403 QTKEALEEIKKLY
+1403 QTKQSLEEIKKLY

-1426 DASYDDSYVAQD
+1426 DTSYDDSYVAQD

-1558 GSTINPND
+1558 GSAINPND

-1619 EFTHGKAVIG
+1619 EFTHGKAVID

-1643 TGAHEFTKYTAAV
+1643 TGAYEFTKYTAAV

-1667 GTTNRTETF
+1667 GTTKRTETF

-1702 EIRRGIT
+1702 ENRQGIT

-1745 VGSTVR
+1745 VGSTVK

-1814 DIFNTIGNNYAIST
+1814 DVFNTIGNNYAIST

-2009 MWNNTLDDS
+2009 MWSHTLDDS

-2244 NGTLTASQGAAA
+2244 NGTLTASQGAVA
-2256 MSLLVTQGAA
+2256 MSLLATQGAA
-2266 TGLIGVL
+2266 TGLIG
-2273 GTLKALLASI
+2273 TLTALLAAI
-2283 WPLLVIGG
+2283 WPLLAIGV
-2291 AIFAIVKIVDAVV
+2291 AIFAIVKIIDAVV
-2304 TTTEELEEELS
+2304 TTTKELEEELS

-2328 DSVNNELKTTQERM
+2328 DSVNNELKTTKERM
-2342 DELFSK
+2342 DELLSK

-2360 QLKKTNDELQREIDL
+2360 KLKKANGELEREIYLLEQREKRKNKEVAQKFVETMDSAHGRTLFGNVGSTLEPSMSAWASTTEKINKKKDELKNASTEKRKFLFLELDSEADKIQKEIDNL
-2375 QKILQNS
+2375 EKERDVYAQNIDDTFGKYLEYAEGVEYFEGDNLEEWQKASN
-2382 KQKEVNK
+2382 
-2389 KFKETMEAQ
+2389 AQ
-2398 LEEGYVKDNSDG
+2398 LDYINNRR
-2410 LVGTYTKKA
+2410 
-2419 SWIDKLFGSDVV
+2419 DKWEILLGS
-2431 DNKTALK
+2431 
-2438 TNIDKYQ
+2438 
-2445 EYVKLNK
+2445 
-2452 RLKESAIEAQVV
+2452 S
-2464 LDDDNSSWLDK
+2464 
-2475 QAAKMQIAAYEDN
+2475 
-2488 DKALG
+2488 
-2493 KLEQS
+2493 
-2498 ITEQLQKYKDEIED
+2498 
-2512 IEYGD
+2512 
-2517 DVDVNNYLD
+2517 
-2526 YVNNMLDRWAVVG
+2526 
-2539 QQATDAKANAVNRI
+2539 DAKQNAITRI
-2553 FNKEQFAE
+2553 FNKEQFSE

-2573 KKDPG
+2573 KEDPG

-2583 QKIRDIISSNK
+2583 EKIRDIICSNE
-2594 ELQNNLEES
+2594 ELQNNLKQT
-2603 GVSID
+2603 GLTVD
-2608 DAVKSFAK
+2608 DAVASFTK
-2616 FSSDFDSNSIDG
+2616 FSSGFDSDSIDG

-2651 KELKQYAHGGT
+2651 KELKQYAYGGT

-2699 NGTIAVNFTPILPD
+2699 TGTIAVNFTPILPD

-2770 YLPIEVE
+2770 YLPIKVE

-3062 TADDL
+3062 TADEL
-3067 RQKISD
+3067 KQKISA

-3095 FDETPGDKYTDKSN
+3095 FDETPGDKYTDKSS

-3140 ISRLEAED
+3140 ISRLEASD
-3148 KQVSRNLY
+3148 QQVSRNLY

-3169 YQKEREELL
+3169 YEKERKKLL
-3178 AQMSTVAKNSDKWY
+3178 TQMSTVAKNSDEWY

-3205 QETTISVVE
+3205 QETAISVVE

-3261 ATISPETY
+3261 ATISPKTY

-3329 KKEQYKQDKKQAHLD
+3329 KKEQYKQDKKQAYLD

-3387 YQTNQLEQQVQVTLN
+3387 YQTSQLEQQVQVTLN

-3585 IQDVCD
+3585 IRDVCD

-3597 GLIFDE
+3597 GLISGE

-3719 RNLYNFR
+3719 RDLYNFR

-4052 NAQSAANVINN
+4052 NAQSIADTINSTG
-4063 TSGRGN
+4063 TSDNGGKGN
-4069 SGSSGKTTTSQSKS
+4069 SGSTKTSQPTSSYPPIGSQHTKYTEADVKALQSVLNSLFS
-4083 TQKSDTNKKEEAK
+4083 TGLTVDGKLGPATSAAIKKAQRIMYQNGNETMKVQDGLYGVATRAAMISYIDK
-4096 KKTKYY
+4096 KIDNLRGQSGSSMMNQGIKRYTDMKKT
-4102 KYLKVNGDYYYECG
+4102 L
-4116 SDASGK
+4116 
-4122 NYSGHYLKRSTK
+4122 
-4134 IPYTAKLMAS
+4134 P
-4144 ANEVLYYKAGSKM
+4144 KA
-4157 LAFSAFKHPVV
+4157 F
-4168 YAKSGYVEEYAKGTL
+4168 YAKGTM
-4183 GTKQD
+4183 GISKD

-4194 EPQYGDELVLI
+4194 EPQFGDELVLI
-4205 PNKNGNLSYMRKG
+4205 PGASGNLSFMRKG

-4249 IPDISTNNNIEL
+4249 IPNVSTNNNIEL

-4283 VQEQLDIFARKLN
+4283 VQEQLDVFARKLN